1 MKYML
6 RLNWR
11 ENKFQTMKKKNHLI
25 ALSVLIAS
33 LVGCNGG
40 TDSSTTQ
47 PGSNNPTTPTA
58 PSTQQ
63 PEKKT
68 GTVTIGAVEHGS
80 VTADKMTAEVGAD
93 VTFTVTPDENYSV
106 KSFKVNNDEKQLNDS
121 NQVVVKMVEGGLTVS
136 AEFEINSAAVTITQA
151 DHGSISADKSTAKIG
166 ENVTFTVA
174 PEANYVVSSFK
185 VNGADVALDGNNQA
199 VVVMVAGGL
208 NVTAS
213 FELGSGT
220 VTIGTIEHG
229 AVTADKMTAKIGE
242 DVTFKITSETGYDV
256 SFFKVNGSDVD
267 YETKEDSTT
276 GKTYG
281 EAKVKMVSG
290 GLTVTAEFKLGV
302 YPIEWD
308 TPTHGTIAVEG
319 GKTQATY
326 GDEVKFIFTPETGYE
341 IKYLAINE
349 EQVQAIDNT
358 YTTIMGEYGLFVN
371 VQFGLEN
378 ETITVNAGEHGTI
391 EHKNKVDDS
400 QDYLYGDTAVVTV
413 TPNEGFM
420 IETITVDGKA
430 IEVPEDKKGGYSFEQ
445 LVEKDLNISATFTDV
460 HTISEFT
467 DSVINEIKNAQDIK
481 VKLAGDV
488 TLGVTLPLA
497 KGTTEYDLDGHTI
510 TSTLN
515 GMLRDANID
524 TETLKNK
531 SVTLKNGNI
540 VSNYDKGT
548 VNVIDSS
555 YLAALTLDGVT
566 VSNSSISKVNPI
578 TGIYCSSTTETKILN
593 STINIK
599 GSSNLG
605 AYGIGTNN
613 LDGEN
618 KTITIDNTKVTVT
631 SDDFDNTAFLGNTEG
646 IKVVV
651 KNSTFTADRQAV
663 IARTGNW
670 DISGSTFVSTGKWLD
685 AEANVTTNTK
695 YKTTAGSWGS
705 GNEVVSGGL
714 ILGDERTSAYNT
726 PVVATLKDNKF
737 TVAKGDKMSIHSDGT
752 VATTVTMDALT
763 AVEAYG
769 YDHDEDKTTVVTEN
783 NVVKKT
789 LKELNEMTTDD
800 DANLY
805 VTTGLLTKIENAQYG
820 NLYLTDKAT
829 GEELYVYGTYLDNNY
844 SFDGTKFS
852 FDKGAKVITSDYL
865 GKEITVAGTFK
876 NYNGTTKELVNA
888 VVIDSSA
895 EKVAAKVVTE
905 YDAEKGTVT
914 VEEGKLGDKLKVT
927 ATPKEGYKVS
937 SIKVNDQALTVAEDN
952 TAEFTAEL
960 NNKVV
965 VEFVSES
972 APVAKVYNVSFNKDN
987 NKKIVNGYEN
997 NWTNVSD
1004 DITYNVENCNNNG
1017 TAEGQIG
1024 KTEWNYIRIGSKN
1037 NPSVGSIATATPFVE
1052 AIAESAITIDK
1063 VNVTYINSIKLLVST
1078 SKDFTTDTTT
1088 SYDVKVA
1095 KGEQITKITT
1105 PVANAYYKYVID
1117 CKQTNKKIGNG
1128 PIQISKITFTTVAE

>member
-40 TDSSTTQ
+40 NDSSTTQ

-63 PEKKT
+63 PVKKT

-185 VNGADVALDGNNQA
+185 VNDADVALDGNNQA

-220 VTIGTIEHG
+220 VTIGTFEHG

-256 SFFKVNGSDVD
+256 SFFKVNGSAVD
-267 YETKEDSTT
+267 YVTKEDSTT
-276 GKTYG
+276 GKIYG

-302 YPIEWD
+302 YSIEWD
-308 TPTHGTIAVEG
+308 APAHGTIAVEG
-319 GKTQATY
+319 DKKSATY
-326 GDEVKFIFTPETGYE
+326 GEEVKFIFTPDTGYE
-341 IKYLAINE
+341 IKYLTINE
-349 EQVQAIDNT
+349 EQVQQWASDNT
-358 YTTIMGEYGLFVN
+358 YTTTMGEYGLFVT

-488 TLGVTLPLA
+488 TLGVALPLA

-515 GMLRDANID
+515 GMLRDANTD
-524 TETLKNK
+524 TTTFGNK
-531 SVTLKNGNI
+531 SVTLKNGSI

-555 YLAALTLDGVT
+555 YLAAFTLDGVT
-566 VSNSSISKVNPI
+566 VSNSSISTVNPI

-685 AEANVTTNTK
+685 VEANVTTNTK
-695 YKTTAGSWGS
+695 YKTTAGSWKT

-714 ILGDERTSAYNT
+714 IIGDERTTAYNT

-769 YDHDEDKTTVVTEN
+769 YDHDEDETTVVTEN

-805 VTTGLLTKIENAQYG
+805 VTTGVLTKIKAAQFG

-829 GEELYVYGTYLDNNY
+829 GEELYVFGTYLDNNY

-852 FDKGAKVITSDYL
+852 FDKKGAKVITSDYL

-876 NYNGTTKELVNA
+876 DFKGTKELVNA

-895 EKVAAKVVTE
+895 EKIAAKVVTE
-905 YDAEKGTVT
+905 YDAEKGTVI
-914 VEEGKLGDKLKVT
+914 VEEGKLGDKLTVT

-937 SIKVNDQALTVAEDN
+937 SIKVNDQALTVADDN

-972 APVAKVYNVSFNKDN
+972 APVAKVYTVSFVKANCGKGSTDYVSGKAWTN
-987 NKKIVNGYEN
+987 TTDGLTYSIVN
-997 NWTNVSD
+997 
-1004 DITYNVENCNNNG
+1004 CANNG
-1017 TAEGQIG
+1017 SKDWDFIKA
-1024 KTEWNYIRIGSKN
+1024 GSSKKD
-1037 NPSVGSIATATPFVE
+1037 SIATITTDSPFAE
-1052 AIAESAITIDK
+1052 AIAESTIKIDAVK
-1063 VNVTYINSIKLLVST
+1063 PASINSIKLLVST
-1078 SKDFTTDTTT
+1078 SENFTNDTTT
-1088 SYDVKVA
+1088 SYDVNVA
-1095 KGEQITKITT
+1095 EGEQTTKITT
-1105 PVANAYYKYVID
+1105 PVANAYYRYVID
-1117 CKQTNKKIGNG
+1117 CKKASKNG

>member
-1 MKYML
+1 
-6 RLNWR
+6 
-11 ENKFQTMKKKNHLI
+11 MKKKNHLI

-40 TDSSTTQ
+40 NDSSTTQ

-136 AEFEINSAAVTITQA
+136 AEFEINSAVVTITQA

-185 VNGADVALDGNNQA
+185 VNDADVALDGNNQA

-220 VTIGTIEHG
+220 VTIGTMEHG

-242 DVTFKITSETGYDV
+242 DVTFKITSDTGYDV
-256 SFFKVNGSDVD
+256 NFFKVNCISVK
-267 YETKEDSTT
+267 YEAKEDPTT

-290 GLTVTAEFKLGV
+290 GLTVTAEFKLAV
-302 YPIEWD
+302 YTIEWD
-308 TPTHGTIAVEG
+308 TPAHGTIAVEG
-319 GKTQATY
+319 DKASATY
-326 GDEVKFIFTPETGYE
+326 GEEVKFIFTPETGYE
-341 IKYLAINE
+341 IKYLTVNE
-349 EQVQAIDNT
+349 EQVQWANDNT
-358 YTTIMGEYGLFVN
+358 YTTIMGEYGLFVT

-391 EHKNKVDDS
+391 EHKNKVDDT

-430 IEVPEDKKGGYSFEQ
+430 IQVPEDKKGGYSFEQ

-467 DSVINEIKNAQDIK
+467 DSVIDEIKNAQDIK

-488 TLGVTLPLA
+488 TLGVALPLA

-515 GMLRDANID
+515 GMLRDANTD
-524 TETLKNK
+524 TATFGTK
-531 SVTLKNGNI
+531 SVALKNGKI

-555 YLAALTLDGVT
+555 YLAAFTLDGVT
-566 VSNSSISKVNPI
+566 VSNSSISTVNPI

-631 SDDFDNTAFLGNTEG
+631 SDDFDNTGFLGNTEG

-685 AEANVTTNTK
+685 ASEANATTNTK
-695 YKTTAGSWGS
+695 YKTTAGSWKT

-726 PVVATLKDNKF
+726 PVVVTLKDNKF
-737 TVAKGDKMSIHSDGT
+737 TVVKGDKMSIHSDGT

-769 YDHDEDKTTVVTEN
+769 YDHDEDETTVVTEN

-805 VTTGLLTKIENAQYG
+805 VTTGVLTKIKNAQFG

-829 GEELYVYGTYLDNNY
+829 GEELYVFGTYLDNNY

-852 FDKGAKVITSDYL
+852 FDKGAEVITSDYL

-876 NYNGTTKELVNA
+876 NFKGTKELVNA

-895 EKVAAKVVTE
+895 EKIAAKVVTE

-914 VEEGKLGDKLKVT
+914 VEEGKLGDKLTVT

-937 SIKVNDQALTVAEDN
+937 SIKVNDQALTVADDN

-965 VEFVSES
+965 VEFVSDS

-987 NKKIVNGYEN
+987 NKDKVGGYEN
-997 NWTNVSD
+997 EWTNVSD
-1004 DITYNVENCNNNG
+1004 GITYNVKNCNNNNNG
-1017 TAEGQIG
+1017 
-1024 KTEWNYIRIGSKN
+1024 WDFIRIGSKKN
-1037 NPSVGSIATATPFVE
+1037 ASVGSIATASPFVE
-1052 AIAESAITIDK
+1052 AIAESTIKIDA
-1063 VNVTYINSIKLLVST
+1063 VTSTSINSIKLLVST
-1078 SKDFTTDTTT
+1078 SKDFTTGTAT
-1088 SYDVKVA
+1088 YNVNVA
-1095 KGEQITKITT
+1095 EGEQTTKITT
-1105 PVANAYYKYVID
+1105 PVANAYYRYVID
-1117 CKQTNKKIGNG
+1117 CKKASKNG

>member
-1 MKYML
+1 
-6 RLNWR
+6 
-11 ENKFQTMKKKNHLI
+11 MKKKNHLI

-40 TDSSTTQ
+40 NDSSTTQ

-185 VNGADVALDGNNQA
+185 VNDADVALDGNNQA

-220 VTIGTIEHG
+220 VTIGTFEHG

-242 DVTFKITSETGYDV
+242 DVTFKITSDTGYDV
-256 SFFKVNGSDVD
+256 SFFKVNGSAVD
-267 YETKEDSTT
+267 YVTKEDSTT

-308 TPTHGTIAVEG
+308 TPSHGTIAVEG
-319 GKTQATY
+319 DKKSATY
-326 GDEVKFIFTPETGYE
+326 GDDVKFIFTPETGYE
-341 IKYLAINE
+341 IKYLTINE
-349 EQVQAIDNT
+349 EPVQWASDNT
-358 YTTIMGEYGLFVN
+358 YTTTMGEYGLFVT

-391 EHKNKVDDS
+391 EHKNKADDT

-413 TPNEGFM
+413 TPNEGYM

-467 DSVINEIKNAQDIK
+467 DSVIDEIKNAQDIK

-488 TLGVTLPLA
+488 TLGVALPLA

-515 GMLRDANID
+515 GMLRDASTD
-524 TETLKNK
+524 TATFGNK
-531 SVTLKNGNI
+531 SVTLKNGKI
-540 VSNYDKGT
+540 ISNYDKGT

-566 VSNSSISKVNPI
+566 VSNSSISTVNPI

-618 KTITIDNTKVTVT
+618 KTITIENTKVTVT

-685 AEANVTTNTK
+685 AESNVTTNTK
-695 YKTTAGSWGS
+695 YKTTAGSWKT

-737 TVAKGDKMSIHSDGT
+737 IVAKGDKMSIHSDGT

-805 VTTGLLTKIENAQYG
+805 VTTGVLTEIKNAKYG
-820 NLYLTDKAT
+820 DLYLTDKAT
-829 GEELYVYGTYLDNNY
+829 GEELYVHGTYLDNNY

-852 FDKGAKVITSDYL
+852 FDKNGAKVITSDYL
-865 GKEITVAGTFK
+865 GKEITIAGTFQNFK
-876 NYNGTTKELVNA
+876 GTKELVNA

-914 VEEGKLGDKLKVT
+914 VEEGKLGDKLTVT

-937 SIKVNDQALTVAEDN
+937 SIKVNDQALTVADDN

-972 APVAKVYNVSFNKDN
+972 APVAKVYNVLFNKDN
-987 NKKIVNGYEN
+987 NKKGVQGYKN
-997 NWTNVSD
+997 DWTNVSD
-1004 DITYNVENCNNNG
+1004 DITYNVENCNNNNN
-1017 TAEGQIG
+1017 
-1024 KTEWNYIRIGSKN
+1024 EWDFIRIGSKKN
-1037 NPSVGSIATATPFVE
+1037 ASVGSIATASPFVE
-1052 AIAESAITIDK
+1052 AIAESTIKIDA
-1063 VNVTYINSIKLLVST
+1063 VTSTSINSIKLLVST
-1078 SKDFTTDTTT
+1078 SKDFTTGTAT
-1088 SYDVKVA
+1088 YNVNVA
-1095 KGEQITKITT
+1095 EGGQITKITT

-1117 CKQTNKKIGNG
+1117 CKKANNG
-1128 PIQISKITFTTVAE
+1128 SIQISKITFTTVAE

>member
-1 MKYML
+1 
-6 RLNWR
+6 
-11 ENKFQTMKKKNHLI
+11 MKKKNHLI

-47 PGSNNPTTPTA
+47 PGSNNPITPTA

-106 KSFKVNNDEKQLNDS
+106 KSFKVNNDEKKLNDS

-220 VTIGTIEHG
+220 VTIGTFEHG

-256 SFFKVNGSDVD
+256 SFFKVNGSAVD
-267 YETKEDSTT
+267 YVTKEDSTT

-302 YPIEWD
+302 YSIKWD
-308 TPTHGTIAVEG
+308 PTTHGTIAVEG

-326 GDEVKFIFTPETGYE
+326 GEEVKFVFTPETGYE
-341 IKYLAINE
+341 IKYLTVNE
-349 EQVQAIDNT
+349 EPVQWASDNT
-358 YTTIMGEYGLFVN
+358 YTTTMGEYGLFVT

-391 EHKNKVDDS
+391 EHKNKADDT
-400 QDYLYGDTAVVTV
+400 QDYLYGDTSVVTV

-467 DSVINEIKNAQDIK
+467 DSVIDEIKNAQDIK

-515 GMLRDANID
+515 GMLRDANTD
-524 TETLKNK
+524 TKTFGNK
-531 SVTLKNGNI
+531 SVTLKNGSI
-540 VSNYDKGT
+540 ISNYDKGT

-555 YLAALTLDGVT
+555 YLAAFTLDGVT
-566 VSNSSISKVNPI
+566 VSNSSISTVNPI

-685 AEANVTTNTK
+685 SEANVTTNTK
-695 YKTTAGSWGS
+695 YKTAAGSWKS

-783 NVVKKT
+783 NVVKSNIAEVVAKSESE
-789 LKELNEMTTDD
+789 KDD
-800 DANLY
+800 TKLYY
-805 VTTGLLTKIENAQYG
+805 VTGVVKDIYDEIHGNIHLLDKTTGQSMI
-820 NLYLTDKAT
+820 
-829 GEELYVYGTYLDNNY
+829 VYGTYLTNEY
-844 SFDGTKFS
+844 SFDGSKFS
-852 FDKGAKVITSDYL
+852 FKQSDSTPITKEYI
-865 GKEITVAGTFK
+865 GKEITVAGTVGIYGGAGQIANGFVLDAK
-876 NYNGTTKELVNA
+876 ADKYNDDLTV
-888 VVIDSSA
+888 S
-895 EKVAAKVVTE
+895 
-905 YDAEKGTVT
+905 YDNNKGTV
-914 VEEGKLGDKLKVT
+914 VLSKENPQLGDEVT
-927 ATPKEGYKVS
+927 ITVTPKEGYRLSKVTLKTIDDVES
-937 SIKVNDQALTVAEDN
+937 DITSTLK
-952 TAEFTAEL
+952 FTAGL
-960 NNKVV
+960 KDTIT
-965 VEFVSES
+965 VEFVSDS
-972 APVAKVYNVSFNKDN
+972 APVATVHEVVFNGTN
-987 NKKIVNGYEN
+987 NSKKISSYTES
-997 NWTNVSD
+997 WTNTTDGV
-1004 DITYNVENCNNNG
+1004 IYNISNANNNNNQWSYIKTG
-1017 TAEGQIG
+1017 LNCTITTAAPFANAISS
-1024 KTEWNYIRIGSKN
+1024 TTI
-1037 NPSVGSIATATPFVE
+1037 SID
-1052 AIAESAITIDK
+1052 AIAVK
-1063 VNVTYINSIKLLVST
+1063 NVKSIKLYVST
-1078 SKDFTTDTTT
+1078 DSNFSKDVQTFEIEKKTGDIQTT
-1088 SYDVKVA
+1088 
-1095 KGEQITKITT
+1095 ITNPI
-1105 PVANAYYKYVID
+1105 ANAYYKYELISTD
-1117 CKQTNKKIGNG
+1117 KKCIT
-1128 PIQISKITFTTVAE
+1128 ISKLTFTEAVE

>member
-1 MKYML
+1 M
-6 RLNWR
+6 
-11 ENKFQTMKKKNHLI
+11 I
-25 ALSVLIAS
+25 
-33 LVGCNGG
+33 
-40 TDSSTTQ
+40 
-47 PGSNNPTTPTA
+47 
-58 PSTQQ
+58 
-63 PEKKT
+63 
-68 GTVTIGAVEHGS
+68 
-80 VTADKMTAEVGAD
+80 
-93 VTFTVTPDENYSV
+93 
-106 KSFKVNNDEKQLNDS
+106 
-121 NQVVVKMVEGGLTVS
+121 
-136 AEFEINSAAVTITQA
+136 
-151 DHGSISADKSTAKIG
+151 
-166 ENVTFTVA
+166 
-174 PEANYVVSSFK
+174 
-185 VNGADVALDGNNQA
+185 
-199 VVVMVAGGL
+199 
-208 NVTAS
+208 
-213 FELGSGT
+213 
-220 VTIGTIEHG
+220 
-229 AVTADKMTAKIGE
+229 
-242 DVTFKITSETGYDV
+242 
-256 SFFKVNGSDVD
+256 
-267 YETKEDSTT
+267 
-276 GKTYG
+276 TYG
-281 EAKVKMVSG
+281 E
-290 GLTVTAEFKLGV
+290 
-302 YPIEWD
+302 
-308 TPTHGTIAVEG
+308 
-319 GKTQATY
+319 
-326 GDEVKFIFTPETGYE
+326 EVKFIFTPETGYE
-341 IKYLAINE
+341 IKNLTINE
-349 EQVQAIDNT
+349 EPVQWASDNT
-358 YTTIMGEYGLFVN
+358 YTTTMGEYGLFVT

-378 ETITVNAGEHGTI
+378 ETITVNAVEHGTI
-391 EHKNKVDDS
+391 EHKNKADDS

-488 TLGVTLPLA
+488 TLGVVLPLA

-510 TSTLN
+510 TSTLD
-515 GMLRDANID
+515 GMLRDANTDIA
-524 TETLKNK
+524 TFGNK
-531 SVTLKNGNI
+531 SVTLKNGSI

-555 YLAALTLDGVT
+555 YLAAFTLDGVT
-566 VSNSSISKVNPI
+566 VSNSSISTVNPI

-685 AEANVTTNTK
+685 ASEANVTTNTK
-695 YKTTAGSWGS
+695 YKTTAGSWKT

-714 ILGDERTSAYNT
+714 ILGDETTSAYNT

-805 VTTGLLTKIENAQYG
+805 VTTGVLTEIKNAQFG

-829 GEELYVYGTYLDNNY
+829 GEELYVFGTYLDNNY
-844 SFDGTKFS
+844 SFDGTQFS
-852 FDKGAKVITSDYL
+852 FDKGGAEVITSDYL

-876 NYNGTTKELVNA
+876 NFKGTKELVNA
-888 VVIDSSA
+888 VVVDSSA

-914 VEEGKLGDKLKVT
+914 VEEGKLGDKLTVT

-937 SIKVNDQALTVAEDN
+937 SIKANDQALTVAEDN

-972 APVAKVYNVSFNKDN
+972 APVAKVYTVSFVKDN
-987 NKKIVNGYEN
+987 CGKGSTDYYQNKVWKNTTDGLTYSIVN
-997 NWTNVSD
+997 
-1004 DITYNVENCNNNG
+1004 CANNG
-1017 TAEGQIG
+1017 S
-1024 KTEWNYIRIGSKN
+1024 KDWDYIK
-1037 NPSVGSIATATPFVE
+1037 VGSNRQDSIGTITTDKPFAE

-1063 VNVTYINSIKLLVST
+1063 VNVAYINSIKLLVST
-1078 SKDFTTDTTT
+1078 SENFTDDTTT
-1088 SYDVKVA
+1088 PYNVNVA
-1095 KGEQITKITT
+1095 EGEQTTKITA

-1117 CKQTNKKIGNG
+1117 CKQSKKNG
-1128 PIQISKITFTTVAE
+1128 PISISKITFTTVAK

>member
-33 LVGCNGG
+33 LVGCGG
-40 TDSSTTQ
+40 NDSSTTQ
-47 PGSNNPTTPTA
+47 PGSNNSTTPTA

-185 VNGADVALDGNNQA
+185 VNDADVALDGNNQA

-220 VTIGTIEHG
+220 VTIGTMEHG

-242 DVTFKITSETGYDV
+242 DVTFKITSDTGYDV
-256 SFFKVNGSDVD
+256 NFFKVNGSDVR
-267 YETKEDSTT
+267 YEAKEDPTT

-290 GLTVTAEFKLGV
+290 GLTVTAEFKLAV
-302 YPIEWD
+302 YTIEWD

-319 GKTQATY
+319 DKTKATY
-326 GDEVKFIFTPETGYE
+326 GEEVKFIFTPETGYE
-341 IKYLAINE
+341 IKYLTINE
-349 EQVQAIDNT
+349 EQVQWASDNT
-358 YTTIMGEYGLFVN
+358 YTTIMGEYGLFVT

-391 EHKNKVDDS
+391 EHKNKADDT

-430 IEVPEDKKGGYSFEQ
+430 IQVPEDKKGGYSFEQ

-467 DSVINEIKNAQDIK
+467 DSVIDEIKNAQDIK

-488 TLGVTLPLA
+488 TLGVALPLA
-497 KGTTEYDLDGHTI
+497 KGTTEYDLGGHTI

-515 GMLRDANID
+515 GMLRDANTD
-524 TETLKNK
+524 TATFGNK
-531 SVTLKNGNI
+531 SVTLKNGSI
-540 VSNYDKGT
+540 ISNYDKGT

-566 VSNSSISKVNPI
+566 VSNSTISTDNPI

-631 SDDFDNTAFLGNTEG
+631 SDDFDNTGFLGNTEG

-685 AEANVTTNTK
+685 ASEANVTTNTK
-695 YKTTAGSWGS
+695 YKTTAGSWKT

-769 YDHDEDKTTVVTEN
+769 YDHDEDETTVVTEN

-805 VTTGLLTKIENAQYG
+805 VTTGVLTEIKNTQFG

-829 GEELYVYGTYLDNNY
+829 GEELYVFGTYLDNNY

-876 NYNGTTKELVNA
+876 NYNGTKELVNT

-895 EKVAAKVVTE
+895 EKIAAKVVTE

-914 VEEGKLGDKLKVT
+914 VEEGKLGDKLTVT

-937 SIKVNDQALTVAEDN
+937 SIKANDQALTVADDN

-972 APVAKVYNVSFNKDN
+972 APVAKVYTVSFVKAN
-987 NKKIVNGYEN
+987 NEPVNGYNFTWKNTSDNLKFTIANGN
-997 NWTNVSD
+997 NFDGAWDYVRFGTKKGDSTGT
-1004 DITYNVENCNNNG
+1004 IT
-1017 TAEGQIG
+1017 TD
-1024 KTEWNYIRIGSKN
+1024 S
-1037 NPSVGSIATATPFVE
+1037 PFAE

-1063 VNVTYINSIKLLVST
+1063 VTIASIDSIKLFVST
-1078 SKDFTTDTTT
+1078 SADFKTNTT
-1088 SYDVKVA
+1088 SYNVNVA
-1095 KGEQITKITT
+1095 EGKQITKITT
-1105 PVANAYYKYVID
+1105 PVANAYYKYEIK
-1117 CKQTNKKIGNG
+1117 CKKASKNG
-1128 PIQISKITFTTVAE
+1128 IIQISKITFTTVAE

>member
-1 MKYML
+1 
-6 RLNWR
+6 
-11 ENKFQTMKKKNHLI
+11 MKKKNHLI

-63 PEKKT
+63 PVKKT

-185 VNGADVALDGNNQA
+185 VNDADVALDGNNQA

-220 VTIGTIEHG
+220 VTIGTFEHG
-229 AVTADKMTAKIGE
+229 SVTADKMTAKIGE
-242 DVTFKITSETGYDV
+242 DVTFKITSDTGYDV
-256 SFFKVNGSDVD
+256 SFFKVNGSAVD
-267 YETKEDSTT
+267 YVTKEDSTT

-302 YPIEWD
+302 YSIEWD
-308 TPTHGTIAVEG
+308 APSHGTIAVEG
-319 GKTQATY
+319 GKTSATY
-326 GDEVKFIFTPETGYE
+326 GEDVKFIFTPDTGYE
-341 IKYLAINE
+341 IKYLTINDV
-349 EQVQAIDNT
+349 QVQWANDNT
-358 YTTIMGEYGLFVN
+358 YTTTMGEYGLFVT

-467 DSVINEIKNAQDIK
+467 DSVIAEIKNAQDIK

-488 TLGVTLPLA
+488 TLGVALPLA

-515 GMLRDANID
+515 GMLSVAKTDAG
-524 TETLKNK
+524 NK
-531 SVTLKNGNI
+531 SVTLKNGKI

-555 YLAALTLDGVT
+555 YLAAFTLDGVT
-566 VSNSSISKVNPI
+566 VSNSSISTVNPI

-685 AEANVTTNTK
+685 AESNVTTNTK
-695 YKTTAGSWGS
+695 YKTTAGSWRT

-714 ILGDERTSAYNT
+714 ILGDERTDAYNT

-737 TVAKGDKMSIHSDGT
+737 TVVKGDKMSIHSDGT

-800 DANLY
+800 DVNLY
-805 VTTGLLTKIENAQYG
+805 VTTGVLTEIKNAKYG
-820 NLYLTDKAT
+820 DLYLTDKAT
-829 GEELYVYGTYLDNNY
+829 GEELYVHGTYLDNNY

-865 GKEITVAGTFK
+865 GKEITIAGTFQ
-876 NYNGTTKELVNA
+876 NYQGTTKELVNA

-914 VEEGKLGDKLKVT
+914 VEEGKLGDKLTVT
-927 ATPKEGYKVS
+927 ATPKAGYKVS

-972 APVAKVYNVSFNKDN
+972 APVAKVYNVLFNKDN
-987 NKKIVNGYEN
+987 NKEAISGYDKE
-997 NWTNVSD
+997 WTNMSD
-1004 DITYNVENCNNNG
+1004 DITYKVVNCNNNG
-1017 TAEGQIG
+1017 TGGGQTG
-1024 KTEWNYIRIGSKN
+1024 KNPWNYIKIGSKN
-1037 NPSVGSIATATPFVE
+1037 NASVGSITTASPFVE

-1063 VNVTYINSIKLLVST
+1063 VTKASINSIKLLVST
-1078 SKDFTTDTTT
+1078 SADFTTDTTT
-1088 SYDVKVA
+1088 SYDVNVA
-1095 KGEQITKITT
+1095 EGEQTTKITT
-1105 PVANAYYKYVID
+1105 PVANAYYRYVID
-1117 CKQTNKKIGNG
+1117 CKKASKNG

>member
-1 MKYML
+1 
-6 RLNWR
+6 
-11 ENKFQTMKKKNHLI
+11 MKKKNHLI

-47 PGSNNPTTPTA
+47 PGSTNPTTPTA

-166 ENVTFTVA
+166 EKVTFTVA

-199 VVVMVAGGL
+199 VVVMVASGL

-220 VTIGTIEHG
+220 VTIGTFEHG

-256 SFFKVNGSDVD
+256 SFFKVNGSAVD
-267 YETKEDSTT
+267 YVTKEDSTT

-302 YPIEWD
+302 YSIEWD
-308 TPTHGTIAVEG
+308 PTTHGTIAVES

-326 GDEVKFIFTPETGYE
+326 GEEVKFVFTPETGYE
-341 IKYLAINE
+341 IKYLTINE
-349 EQVQAIDNT
+349 EQVQWASDNT
-358 YTTIMGEYGLFVN
+358 YTTTMGEYGLFVT

-391 EHKNKVDDS
+391 EHKNKADDT
-400 QDYLYGDTAVVTV
+400 QDYLYGDTSVVTV

-488 TLGVTLPLA
+488 TLGVVLPLA

-515 GMLRDANID
+515 GMLRDANTDIA
-524 TETLKNK
+524 TFGNK
-531 SVTLKNGNI
+531 SVTLKNGSI
-540 VSNYDKGT
+540 ISNYDKGT

-555 YLAALTLDGVT
+555 YLAAFTLDGVT
-566 VSNSSISKVNPI
+566 VSNSSISTVNPI

-670 DISGSTFVSTGKWLD
+670 DISESTFVSTGKWLD

-695 YKTTAGSWGS
+695 YKTTAGSWKS

-783 NVVKKT
+783 NVVKSNIAEVVAKSESE
-789 LKELNEMTTDD
+789 KDD
-800 DANLY
+800 TKLYY
-805 VTTGLLTKIENAQYG
+805 VTGVVKDIYDEIHGNIHLLDKITGQSMI
-820 NLYLTDKAT
+820 
-829 GEELYVYGTYLDNNY
+829 VYGTYLTNEY
-844 SFDGTKFS
+844 SFDGSKFS
-852 FDKGAKVITSDYL
+852 FKQSDSTPITKEYI
-865 GKEITVAGTFK
+865 GKEITVAGTVGIYGGAGQIANGFVLDAK
-876 NYNGTTKELVNA
+876 ADKYNDDLTVSYDNNKGA
-888 VVIDSSA
+888 VVLSK
-895 EKVAAKVVTE
+895 ENPQ
-905 YDAEKGTVT
+905 
-914 VEEGKLGDKLKVT
+914 LGDEVT
-927 ATPKEGYKVS
+927 ITVTPKEGYRLSKVTLKTIDDVES
-937 SIKVNDQALTVAEDN
+937 DITSTLK
-952 TAEFTAEL
+952 FTAGL
-960 NNKVV
+960 KDTIT
-965 VEFVSES
+965 VEFVSDS
-972 APVAKVYNVSFNKDN
+972 APVATVHEVVFNGTN
-987 NKKIVNGYEN
+987 NSKKIGSYTES
-997 NWTNVSD
+997 WTNTTDGV
-1004 DITYNVENCNNNG
+1004 IYNISNANNNNQWSYIKTG
-1017 TAEGQIG
+1017 LNCTITTAAPFANAISS
-1024 KTEWNYIRIGSKN
+1024 TTI
-1037 NPSVGSIATATPFVE
+1037 SID
-1052 AIAESAITIDK
+1052 AIAVK
-1063 VNVTYINSIKLLVST
+1063 NVKSIKLYVST
-1078 SKDFTTDTTT
+1078 DSNFSKDVQTFEIEKKTGDIQTT
-1088 SYDVKVA
+1088 
-1095 KGEQITKITT
+1095 ITNPI
-1105 PVANAYYKYVID
+1105 ANAYYKYELIS
-1117 CKQTNKKIGNG
+1117 TGKKCIT
-1128 PIQISKITFTTVAE
+1128 ISKLTFTEAVE

>member
-1 MKYML
+1 
-6 RLNWR
+6 
-11 ENKFQTMKKKNHLI
+11 MKKKNHLI

-40 TDSSTTQ
+40 NDSSTTQ

-136 AEFEINSAAVTITQA
+136 AEFEINSAVVTITQA

-185 VNGADVALDGNNQA
+185 VNDADVALDGNNQA

-220 VTIGTIEHG
+220 VTIGTMEHG

-242 DVTFKITSETGYDV
+242 DVTFKITSDTGYDV
-256 SFFKVNGSDVD
+256 NFFKVNGISVK
-267 YETKEDSTT
+267 YEAKEDPTT

-290 GLTVTAEFKLGV
+290 GLTVTAEFKLAV
-302 YPIEWD
+302 YTIEWD
-308 TPTHGTIAVEG
+308 TPAHGTIAVEG
-319 GKTQATY
+319 DKASATY
-326 GDEVKFIFTPETGYE
+326 GEEVKFIFTPETGYE
-341 IKYLAINE
+341 IKYLTVNE
-349 EQVQAIDNT
+349 EQVQWANDNT
-358 YTTIMGEYGLFVN
+358 YTTIMGEYGLFVT

-378 ETITVNAGEHGTI
+378 ETITVNVGEHGTI
-391 EHKNKVDDS
+391 EHKNKVDDT

-497 KGTTEYDLDGHTI
+497 KGTTEYDLGGHTI

-515 GMLRDANID
+515 GMLRDANTD
-524 TETLKNK
+524 TATFGNK
-531 SVTLKNGNI
+531 SVTLKNGKI
-540 VSNYDKGT
+540 ISNYDKGT

-555 YLAALTLDGVT
+555 YLAAFTLDGVT
-566 VSNSSISKVNPI
+566 VSNSSISTVNPI

-631 SDDFDNTAFLGNTEG
+631 SDDFDNTGFLGNTEG

-685 AEANVTTNTK
+685 ASEANVTTNTK
-695 YKTTAGSWGS
+695 YKTTAGSWKT

-737 TVAKGDKMSIHSDGT
+737 TVVKGDKMSIHSDGT

-769 YDHDEDKTTVVTEN
+769 YDHDEDETTVVTEN

-805 VTTGLLTKIENAQYG
+805 VTTGVLTKIKNAQFG

-829 GEELYVYGTYLDNNY
+829 GEELYVFGTYLDNNY

-852 FDKGAKVITSDYL
+852 FDKGAEVITSDYL

-876 NYNGTTKELVNA
+876 NFKGTKELVNA

-895 EKVAAKVVTE
+895 EKIAAKVVTE

-914 VEEGKLGDKLKVT
+914 VEEGKLGDKLTVT

-937 SIKVNDQALTVAEDN
+937 SIKVNDQALTVADDN

-965 VEFVSES
+965 VEFVSDS
-972 APVAKVYNVSFNKDN
+972 APVAKVYTVSFVKAN
-987 NKKIVNGYEN
+987 NEAVNGYNFTWKNTSDNLKFTIANGN
-997 NWTNVSD
+997 N
-1004 DITYNVENCNNNG
+1004 YQG
-1017 TAEGQIG
+1017 TWDYV
-1024 KTEWNYIRIGSKN
+1024 KFGSKKVA
-1037 NPSVGSIATATPFVE
+1037 SKGTITTDSPFAE

-1063 VNVTYINSIKLLVST
+1063 VNDASINSIKLLVST
-1078 SKDFTTDTTT
+1078 SANFTTDTTT
-1088 SYDVKVA
+1088 SYDVNVA
-1095 KGEQITKITT
+1095 KGEQTTKIKT
-1105 PVANAYYKYVID
+1105 PVANAYYRYVID
-1117 CKQTNKKIGNG
+1117 CKKASNG
-1128 PIQISKITFTTVAE
+1128 SIQISKITFTTVAE

>member
-1 MKYML
+1 MEYML
-6 RLNWR
+6 KLNWR

-40 TDSSTTQ
+40 NDSSTTQ

-80 VTADKMTAEVGAD
+80 VIADKMTAEVGAD

-166 ENVTFTVA
+166 EEVTFTVA

-185 VNGADVALDGNNQA
+185 VNDADVALDGNNQA
-199 VVVMVAGGL
+199 VVVMVASGL

-242 DVTFKITSETGYDV
+242 DVTFKITSDTGYDV
-256 SFFKVNGSDVD
+256 SSFKVNGSDVE
-267 YETKEDSTT
+267 YVTKEDSTT
-276 GKTYG
+276 GKTYW

-302 YPIEWD
+302 YSIDWD
-308 TPTHGTIAVEG
+308 APSHGTIAVEG

-326 GDEVKFIFTPETGYE
+326 GEDVKFIFTPETGYE
-341 IKYLAINE
+341 IKSLTINE
-349 EQVQAIDNT
+349 EQVQWANDNT
-358 YTTIMGEYGLFVN
+358 YTTTMGEYGLFVN

-400 QDYLYGDTAVVTV
+400 QDYKYGDTAVVTV

-467 DSVINEIKNAQDIK
+467 DSVIAEIKNAQDIK

-488 TLGVTLPLA
+488 TLGVVLPLA

-515 GMLRDANID
+515 GMLRDANTDIA
-524 TETLKNK
+524 TFGNK
-531 SVTLKNGNI
+531 SVILKNGSI
-540 VSNYDKGT
+540 ISNYDKGT

-555 YLAALTLDGVT
+555 YLAAFTLDGVT
-566 VSNSSISKVNPI
+566 VSNSSISTVNPI

-631 SDDFDNTAFLGNTEG
+631 SDDFDNTGFLGNTEG

-651 KNSTFTADRQAV
+651 KNSIFTADRQAV

-670 DISGSTFVSTGKWLD
+670 DISESTFVSTGKWLN
-685 AEANVTTNTK
+685 ASEANVTTNTK
-695 YKTTAGSWGS
+695 YKTTAGSWRS

-714 ILGDERTSAYNT
+714 ILGDETTSAYNT

-769 YDHDEDKTTVVTEN
+769 YDHDEDKTTVVNEN

-805 VTTGLLTKIENAQYG
+805 VTTGVLTEIKNAQFG

-829 GEELYVYGTYLDNNY
+829 GEELYVYRTYLDNNY
-844 SFDGTKFS
+844 SFDGTEFL

-876 NYNGTTKELVNA
+876 NYNGTKELVNA

-914 VEEGKLGDKLKVT
+914 VEEGKVGDKLTVT

-937 SIKVNDQALTVAEDN
+937 SIKVNDQALTVADDN

-972 APVAKVYNVSFNKDN
+972 APVAKVYTVSFVKAN
-987 NKKIVNGYEN
+987 NEAVNDYVSTWKN
-997 NWTNVSD
+997 TSD
-1004 DITYNVENCNNNG
+1004 DLKFTIANGNNFDGAWDYVRFGTQKGDSTGTIT
-1017 TAEGQIG
+1017 TD
-1024 KTEWNYIRIGSKN
+1024 S
-1037 NPSVGSIATATPFVE
+1037 PFAE

-1063 VNVTYINSIKLLVST
+1063 VTIASIDSIKLFIST
-1078 SKDFTTDTTT
+1078 SADFKTNTT
-1088 SYDVKVA
+1088 SYNVNVA
-1095 KGEQITKITT
+1095 EGKQITKITT
-1105 PVANAYYKYVID
+1105 PVANAYYKYEIK
-1117 CKQTNKKIGNG
+1117 CKKASKNG
-1128 PIQISKITFTTVAE
+1128 IIQISKITFTTVAE

>member
-1 MKYML
+1 ML

-40 TDSSTTQ
+40 NDSSTTQ

-136 AEFEINSAAVTITQA
+136 AEFEINSAAVIITQA

-185 VNGADVALDGNNQA
+185 VNDADVALDGNNQA

-220 VTIGTIEHG
+220 VTIGTMEHG

-242 DVTFKITSETGYDV
+242 DVTFKITSETGYEV
-256 SFFKVNGSDVD
+256 NFFKVNGSDVR
-267 YETKEDSTT
+267 YETKEDPTT

-290 GLTVTAEFKLGV
+290 GLTVTAEFKLAV
-302 YPIEWD
+302 YTIEWD

-319 GKTQATY
+319 DKKSATY
-326 GDEVKFIFTPETGYE
+326 GEEVKFIFTPETGYE
-341 IKYLAINE
+341 IKYLTINE
-349 EQVQAIDNT
+349 EQVQWANDNT
-358 YTTIMGEYGLFVN
+358 YTTIMGEYGLFVT

-391 EHKNKVDDS
+391 EHKNKADDT

-420 IETITVDGKA
+420 IETITVDGKT
-430 IEVPEDKKGGYSFEQ
+430 IQVPEDKKGGYSFEQ

-467 DSVINEIKNAQDIK
+467 DSVIDEIKNAQDIK

-488 TLGVTLPLA
+488 TLGVALPLA

-515 GMLRDANID
+515 GMLRDANTD
-524 TETLKNK
+524 TATFGNK
-531 SVTLKNGNI
+531 SVTLKNGKI
-540 VSNYDKGT
+540 ISNYDKGT

-555 YLAALTLDGVT
+555 YLAAFTLDGVT
-566 VSNSSISKVNPI
+566 VSNSSISTVNPI

-631 SDDFDNTAFLGNTEG
+631 SDDFDNTGFLGNTEG

-685 AEANVTTNTK
+685 ASEANVTTNTK
-695 YKTTAGSWGS
+695 YKTTAGSWKT

-769 YDHDEDKTTVVTEN
+769 YDHDEDETTVVTEN
-783 NVVKKT
+783 NVVKSNIAEVVAKSE
-789 LKELNEMTTDD
+789 KDD
-800 DANLY
+800 TKLYY
-805 VTTGLLTKIENAQYG
+805 VTGVVKDIYDETHGNIHLLDKTTGQSMI
-820 NLYLTDKAT
+820 
-829 GEELYVYGTYLDNNY
+829 VYGTYLTNEY
-844 SFDGTKFS
+844 SFDGSKFS
-852 FDKGAKVITSDYL
+852 FKQSDSTPITKEYI
-865 GKEITVAGTFK
+865 GKEITVAGTLGFHGGAGQIVNGFVLDAK
-876 NYNGTTKELVNA
+876 ADKYNDDLTV
-888 VVIDSSA
+888 S
-895 EKVAAKVVTE
+895 
-905 YDAEKGTVT
+905 YDNSKGTV
-914 VEEGKLGDKLKVT
+914 VLSKENPQLGDEVTIT
-927 ATPKEGYKVS
+927 ATPKEGYRLSKVTLKTIDDVES
-937 SIKVNDQALTVAEDN
+937 DITSTLK
-952 TAEFTAEL
+952 FTAGL
-960 NNKVV
+960 KDTIT
-965 VEFVSES
+965 VEFVSDS
-972 APVAKVYNVSFNKDN
+972 TPVATVHEVVFNGEN
-987 NKKIVNGYEN
+987 NNEPVGAYDKTWTNTTNGIKYVIVNG
-997 NWTNVSD
+997 
-1004 DITYNVENCNNNG
+1004 NNNTNKWDYIKFG
-1017 TAEGQIG
+1017 RKKVASIG
-1024 KTEWNYIRIGSKN
+1024 NIHTLSPFA
-1037 NPSVGSIATATPFVE
+1037 NPIASST
-1052 AIAESAITIDK
+1052 ITIDSITAAK
-1063 VNVTYINSIKLLVST
+1063 VNSIKFYIST
-1078 SKDFTTDTTT
+1078 NEDFSNAEVHNLAIKTGVIETT
-1088 SYDVKVA
+1088 V
-1095 KGEQITKITT
+1095 TT
-1105 PVANAYYKYVID
+1105 PVANAYYKYEFD
-1117 CKQTNKKIGNG
+1117 CQSGSGNG
-1128 PIQISKITFTTVAE
+1128 FVQISKVTFTEKV

>member
-40 TDSSTTQ
+40 NDSSTTQ

-63 PEKKT
+63 PVKKT

-151 DHGSISADKSTAKIG
+151 EHGSISADKSTAKIG

-174 PEANYVVSSFK
+174 PETNYVVSSFK
-185 VNGADVALDGNNQA
+185 VNDADVALDGNNQA

-220 VTIGTIEHG
+220 VTIGTFEHG
-229 AVTADKMTAKIGE
+229 SVTADKMTAKIGE
-242 DVTFKITSETGYDV
+242 DVTFKITSDTGYDV
-256 SFFKVNGSDVD
+256 SFFKVNGSAVD
-267 YETKEDSTT
+267 YVTKEDSTT

-302 YPIEWD
+302 YSIKWD
-308 TPTHGTIAVEG
+308 APSHGTIAVEG
-319 GKTQATY
+319 DKTQATY
-326 GDEVKFIFTPETGYE
+326 GEDVKFIFTPDTGYE
-341 IKYLAINE
+341 IKYLTIND
-349 EQVQAIDNT
+349 EQVQASDNT
-358 YTTIMGEYGLFVN
+358 YTTTMGEYGLFVT

-391 EHKNKVDDS
+391 EHKNKADDT

-467 DSVINEIKNAQDIK
+467 DSVIAEIKNAQDIK

-515 GMLRDANID
+515 GMLRDASTD
-524 TETLKNK
+524 TATFGNK
-531 SVTLKNGNI
+531 SVTLKNGSI
-540 VSNYDKGT
+540 ISNYDKGT

-555 YLAALTLDGVT
+555 YLAAFTLDGVT
-566 VSNSSISKVNPI
+566 VSNSSISTDNPI
-578 TGIYCSSTTETKILN
+578 TGIYCSSTTETKIFN

-695 YKTTAGSWGS
+695 YKTTAGSWKS

-805 VTTGLLTKIENAQYG
+805 VTTGVLTEIKAAQFG

-829 GEELYVYGTYLDNNY
+829 GEELYVFGTYLDNTY
-844 SFDGTKFS
+844 SFDGTQFS
-852 FDKGAKVITSDYL
+852 FDQKGAEVITSDYL

-876 NYNGTTKELVNA
+876 NFKGTKELVNA

-905 YDAEKGTVT
+905 YDAEKGIVT
-914 VEEGKLGDKLKVT
+914 VEEGKLGDKLTVT

-937 SIKVNDQALTVAEDN
+937 SIKVNDQALTVADDN

-972 APVAKVYNVSFNKDN
+972 APVAKVYNVSFNKEN
-987 NKKIVNGYEN
+987 NKKGVGGYEN
-997 NWTNVSD
+997 EWTNVSD
-1004 DITYNVENCNNNG
+1004 GITYNVKNCNNNNNG
-1017 TAEGQIG
+1017 
-1024 KTEWNYIRIGSKN
+1024 WDFIRIGSKKKAY
-1037 NPSVGSIATATPFVE
+1037 VGSITTASAFTE

-1078 SKDFTTDTTT
+1078 SVDFKTVTA

-1095 KGEQITKITT
+1095 SGKQTTKITT
-1105 PVANAYYKYVID
+1105 PVANAYYKYEID
-1117 CKQTNKKIGNG
+1117 CKQAKDNG

>member
-1 MKYML
+1 
-6 RLNWR
+6 
-11 ENKFQTMKKKNHLI
+11 MKKKNHLI

-40 TDSSTTQ
+40 NDSSTTQ

-185 VNGADVALDGNNQA
+185 VNDAYVALDGNNKA

-242 DVTFKITSETGYDV
+242 DVTFKITSDTGYDV
-256 SFFKVNGSDVD
+256 SSFKVNGSDAD
-267 YETKEDSTT
+267 YVTKEDSTT
-276 GKTYG
+276 GKTYW

-290 GLTVTAEFKLGV
+290 GLTVTAEFKLAV
-302 YPIEWD
+302 YSIEWD

-326 GDEVKFIFTPETGYE
+326 GEEVKFIFTPETGYE
-341 IKYLAINE
+341 IKYLTINE
-349 EQVQAIDNT
+349 EQVQASDNT
-358 YTTIMGEYGLFVN
+358 YTTTMGEYGLFVT

-400 QDYLYGDTAVVTV
+400 QDYKYGDTAVVTV
-413 TPNEGFM
+413 TPNEGYM

-515 GMLRDANID
+515 GMLRDANTD
-524 TETLKNK
+524 TKTFGNK
-531 SVTLKNGNI
+531 SVTLKNGSI
-540 VSNYDKGT
+540 ISNYDKGT

-555 YLAALTLDGVT
+555 YLAAFTLDGVT
-566 VSNSSISKVNPI
+566 VSNSSISTVNPI

-685 AEANVTTNTK
+685 ASEANVTTNTK
-695 YKTTAGSWGS
+695 YKTTAGSWKA

-714 ILGDERTSAYNT
+714 ILGDETTSAYNT

-805 VTTGLLTKIENAQYG
+805 VTTGVLTKIENAQFG

-844 SFDGTKFS
+844 SFDGTEFL

-865 GKEITVAGTFK
+865 GKEITIAGTFK
-876 NYNGTTKELVNA
+876 NYNGTKELVNA

-914 VEEGKLGDKLKVT
+914 VEEGKVGDKLTVT

-937 SIKVNDQALTVAEDN
+937 SIKVNDQALTVADDN

-972 APVAKVYNVSFNKDN
+972 APVVKVYTVSFVKDN
-987 NKKIVNGYEN
+987 NEAVNDYVSTWKNTSDNLKFTIANGN
-997 NWTNVSD
+997 NFK
-1004 DITYNVENCNNNG
+1004 G
-1017 TAEGQIG
+1017 T
-1024 KTEWNYIRIGSKN
+1024 WDYVRFGSKKGD
-1037 NPSVGSIATATPFVE
+1037 STGTITTDSPFAE
-1052 AIAESAITIDK
+1052 AIAESTIKIDA
-1063 VNVTYINSIKLLVST
+1063 VTLESINSIKLLVST
-1078 SKDFTTDTTT
+1078 SENFTDDTTT
-1088 SYDVKVA
+1088 SYDVNVA
-1095 KGEQITKITT
+1095 KGEQTTKIKT
-1105 PVANAYYKYVID
+1105 PVANAYYRYVID
-1117 CKQTNKKIGNG
+1117 CKKSKNG
-1128 PIQISKITFTTVAE
+1128 IIQISKITFTTVAE

>member
-1 MKYML
+1 
-6 RLNWR
+6 
-11 ENKFQTMKKKNHLI
+11 MKKKNHLI

-47 PGSNNPTTPTA
+47 PGSNNPITPTA

-63 PEKKT
+63 PVKKT

-185 VNGADVALDGNNQA
+185 VNDADVALDGNNQA

-220 VTIGTIEHG
+220 VTIGTFEHG

-267 YETKEDSTT
+267 YVTKEDSTT

-302 YPIEWD
+302 YSIEWD
-308 TPTHGTIAVEG
+308 APAHGTIAVEG
-319 GKTQATY
+319 DKTQATY
-326 GDEVKFIFTPETGYE
+326 GDDVKFIFTPDTGYE
-341 IKYLAINE
+341 IKYLTIND
-349 EQVQAIDNT
+349 EQVQWASDNT
-358 YTTIMGEYGLFVN
+358 YTTIMGEYGLFVT

-391 EHKNKVDDS
+391 EHKNKADDT

-413 TPNEGFM
+413 TPSEGYM

-467 DSVINEIKNAQDIK
+467 DFVIAEIKNAQDIK

-488 TLGVTLPLA
+488 TLGVALPLA

-515 GMLRDANID
+515 GMLSVAKTDAG
-524 TETLKNK
+524 NK
-531 SVTLKNGNI
+531 SVTLKNGSI

-555 YLAALTLDGVT
+555 YLAAFTLDGVT
-566 VSNSSISKVNPI
+566 VSNSSISTVNPI

-618 KTITIDNTKVTVT
+618 KTITIENTKVTVT

-695 YKTTAGSWGS
+695 YKTTAGSWRT

-737 TVAKGDKMSIHSDGT
+737 IVAKGDKMSIHSDGT

-769 YDHDEDKTTVVTEN
+769 YDHDEDETTVVTEN

-805 VTTGLLTKIENAQYG
+805 VTTGVLTEIKNTQFG

-829 GEELYVYGTYLDNNY
+829 GEELYVHGTYLDNNY
-844 SFDGTKFS
+844 SFDGTQFS

-876 NYNGTTKELVNA
+876 NYNGTKELVNA

-914 VEEGKLGDKLKVT
+914 VEEGKLGDKLTVT

-972 APVAKVYNVSFNKDN
+972 APVAKVYTVSFVKANCGKGSTDYYQNKVWKNTTDGLTYS
-987 NKKIVNGYEN
+987 IVN
-997 NWTNVSD
+997 
-1004 DITYNVENCNNNG
+1004 CANNG
-1017 TAEGQIG
+1017 S
-1024 KTEWNYIRIGSKN
+1024 KDWDYIK
-1037 NPSVGSIATATPFVE
+1037 VGSNRQDSIGTITTDKPFAE
-1052 AIAESAITIDK
+1052 DIAESTIAIDSVI
-1063 VNVTYINSIKLLVST
+1063 NEYINSIKLLVST
-1078 SKDFTTDTTT
+1078 SADFTPETTA
-1088 SYDVKVA
+1088 SYDVTVA
-1095 KGEQITKITT
+1095 KGEQTTKIKT
-1105 PVANAYYKYVID
+1105 PVANAYYRYVID
-1117 CKQTNKKIGNG
+1117 CKKAKKNG
-1128 PIQISKITFTTVAE
+1128 PISISKITFTTVAK

>member
-1 MKYML
+1 
-6 RLNWR
+6 
-11 ENKFQTMKKKNHLI
+11 MKKKNHLI

-40 TDSSTTQ
+40 NDSSTTQ

-58 PSTQQ
+58 PSTQK

-185 VNGADVALDGNNQA
+185 VNGADVALDGNNKA

-213 FELGSGT
+213 FELGSET
-220 VTIGTIEHG
+220 VTIGTFEHG

-256 SFFKVNGSDVD
+256 SFFKVNGSAVD
-267 YETKEDSTT
+267 YVTKEDSTT

-302 YPIEWD
+302 YSIEWD
-308 TPTHGTIAVEG
+308 TPAHGTIAVEG

-341 IKYLAINE
+341 IKYLTINE
-349 EQVQAIDNT
+349 EQVQWANDNT

-391 EHKNKVDDS
+391 EHKNKADNS
-400 QDYLYGDTAVVTV
+400 QNYLYGNTAVVTV
-413 TPNEGFM
+413 TPNEGYM

-467 DSVINEIKNAQDIK
+467 DSVIAEIKNAQDIK

-515 GMLRDANID
+515 GMLRDASTD
-524 TETLKNK
+524 TKTLGNK
-531 SVTLKNGNI
+531 SVTLKNGSI

-555 YLAALTLDGVT
+555 YLAAFTLDGVT
-566 VSNSSISKVNPI
+566 VSNNSISTVNPI

-618 KTITIDNTKVTVT
+618 KTITIENTKVTVT
-631 SDDFDNTAFLGNTEG
+631 SDDFDNTGFLGNTEG

-670 DISGSTFVSTGKWLD
+670 DISGSTFVSTGKWLN
-685 AEANVTTNTK
+685 ASEANVTTNTK
-695 YKTTAGSWGS
+695 YKTTAGSWKA

-844 SFDGTKFS
+844 SFDGTNFS

-876 NYNGTTKELVNA
+876 NYNGTKELVNT

-914 VEEGKLGDKLKVT
+914 VEEGKVGDKLTVT

-972 APVAKVYNVSFNKDN
+972 APVAKVYTVSFVKDN
-987 NKKIVNGYEN
+987 CQSSTDYVSNKAWTNTTDGLTYSIVN
-997 NWTNVSD
+997 
-1004 DITYNVENCNNNG
+1004 CANNNKG
-1017 TAEGQIG
+1017 WDFIKA
-1024 KTEWNYIRIGSKN
+1024 GSKKKD
-1037 NPSVGSIATATPFVE
+1037 SIGTITTDSPFAE

-1088 SYDVKVA
+1088 SYNVNIA
-1095 KGEQITKITT
+1095 EGEQTTKIKT
-1105 PVANAYYKYVID
+1105 PVANAYYRYVID
-1117 CKQTNKKIGNG
+1117 CKKASSNG
-1128 PIQISKITFTTVAE
+1128 PIQISKITFITVAE

>member
-1 MKYML
+1 
-6 RLNWR
+6 
-11 ENKFQTMKKKNHLI
+11 MKKKNHLI

-40 TDSSTTQ
+40 NDSSTTQ

-185 VNGADVALDGNNQA
+185 VNDADVALDGNNQA

-220 VTIGTIEHG
+220 VTIGTMEHG

-242 DVTFKITSETGYDV
+242 DVTFKITSDTGYDV
-256 SFFKVNGSDVD
+256 NFFKVNGISVK
-267 YETKEDSTT
+267 YEAKEDPTT

-290 GLTVTAEFKLGV
+290 GLTVTAEFKLAV
-302 YPIEWD
+302 YTIEWD
-308 TPTHGTIAVEG
+308 TPAHGTIAVEG
-319 GKTQATY
+319 DKKSATY
-326 GDEVKFIFTPETGYE
+326 GEEVKFIFTPETGYE
-341 IKYLAINE
+341 IKYLTVNE
-349 EQVQAIDNT
+349 EQVQWANDNT
-358 YTTIMGEYGLFVN
+358 YTTIMGEYGLFVT

-391 EHKNKVDDS
+391 EHKNKADDT

-430 IEVPEDKKGGYSFEQ
+430 IQVPEDKKGGYSFEQ

-467 DSVINEIKNAQDIK
+467 DSVIDEIKNAQDIK

-488 TLGVTLPLA
+488 TLGVALPLA
-497 KGTTEYDLDGHTI
+497 KGTTEYDLDGYTI

-515 GMLRDANID
+515 GMLRDANTD
-524 TETLKNK
+524 TATFGTK
-531 SVTLKNGNI
+531 SVALKNGKI

-555 YLAALTLDGVT
+555 YLAAFTLDGVT
-566 VSNSSISKVNPI
+566 VSNSSISTVNPI

-631 SDDFDNTAFLGNTEG
+631 SDDFDNTGFLGNTEG

-685 AEANVTTNTK
+685 ASEANVTTNTK
-695 YKTTAGSWGS
+695 YKTTAGSWKT

-769 YDHDEDKTTVVTEN
+769 YDHDEDETTVVTEN

-805 VTTGLLTKIENAQYG
+805 VTTGVLTKIKNAQFG

-829 GEELYVYGTYLDNNY
+829 GEELYVFGTYLDNNY

-852 FDKGAKVITSDYL
+852 FDKGAEVITSDYL

-876 NYNGTTKELVNA
+876 NFKGTKELVNA

-895 EKVAAKVVTE
+895 EKIAAKVVTE

-914 VEEGKLGDKLKVT
+914 VEEGKLGDKLTVT

-965 VEFVSES
+965 VEFVSDS
-972 APVAKVYNVSFNKDN
+972 APVAKVYTVSFVKANCESSTDYVSNKAWKNTTDGLTYSIVNCANN
-987 NKKIVNGYEN
+987 NKQWDFIK
-997 NWTNVSD
+997 
-1004 DITYNVENCNNNG
+1004 
-1017 TAEGQIG
+1017 A
-1024 KTEWNYIRIGSKN
+1024 GSKKQA
-1037 NPSVGSIATATPFVE
+1037 SIGTITTDSPFAE
-1052 AIAESAITIDK
+1052 AIAESAITIDS
-1063 VNVTYINSIKLLVST
+1063 VNDAYINSITLLVST
-1078 SKDFTTDTTT
+1078 SDKFTADTTT
-1088 SYDVKVA
+1088 SYDVNVA
-1095 KGEQITKITT
+1095 KGEQTTKITT

-1117 CKQTNKKIGNG
+1117 CKQSKNNG
-1128 PIQISKITFTTVAE
+1128 PIAISKITFTTVAE

>member
-1 MKYML
+1 
-6 RLNWR
+6 
-11 ENKFQTMKKKNHLI
+11 MKKKNHLI

-40 TDSSTTQ
+40 NDSSTTQ

-185 VNGADVALDGNNQA
+185 VNDADVALDGNNQA

-242 DVTFKITSETGYDV
+242 DVTFKITSDTGYDV
-256 SFFKVNGSDVD
+256 SSFKVNGSDVD
-267 YETKEDSTT
+267 YVTKEDSTT
-276 GKTYG
+276 GKTYW

-302 YPIEWD
+302 YSIEWD
-308 TPTHGTIAVEG
+308 PTTHGTIAVEG
-319 GKTQATY
+319 GKTSATY
-326 GDEVKFIFTPETGYE
+326 GEDVKFIFTPETGYE
-341 IKYLAINE
+341 IKSLTINE
-349 EQVQAIDNT
+349 DPVQWANDNT
-358 YTTIMGEYGLFVN
+358 YTTTMGEYGLFVN

-391 EHKNKVDDS
+391 EHKNKADDS
-400 QDYLYGDTAVVTV
+400 QNYKYGDTAVVTV
-413 TPNEGFM
+413 TPNEGYM

-515 GMLRDANID
+515 GMLRDANTDIA
-524 TETLKNK
+524 TFGNK
-531 SVTLKNGNI
+531 SVTLKNGSI
-540 VSNYDKGT
+540 ISNYDKGT

-555 YLAALTLDGVT
+555 YLAAFTLDGVT
-566 VSNSSISKVNPI
+566 VSNSSISKDNPI

-618 KTITIDNTKVTVT
+618 KTITIDNTKVIVT
-631 SDDFDNTAFLGNTEG
+631 SDDFDNTGFLGNTEG

-685 AEANVTTNTK
+685 ASEANVTTNTK
-695 YKTTAGSWGS
+695 YKTTAGSWKA

-737 TVAKGDKMSIHSDGT
+737 IVAKGDKMSIHSDGT

-783 NVVKKT
+783 NVVKSNIAEVVAKSE
-789 LKELNEMTTDD
+789 KDD
-800 DANLY
+800 TKLYY
-805 VTTGLLTKIENAQYG
+805 VTGVVKDIYDETHGNIHLLDKTTGQSMI
-820 NLYLTDKAT
+820 
-829 GEELYVYGTYLDNNY
+829 VYGTYLTNEY
-844 SFDGTKFS
+844 SFDGSKFLFKQSDSTPITKEY
-852 FDKGAKVITSDYL
+852 I
-865 GKEITVAGTFK
+865 GKEITVAGTLGFHGGAGQIVNGFVLDAK
-876 NYNGTTKELVNA
+876 ADKYNDDLTV
-888 VVIDSSA
+888 S
-895 EKVAAKVVTE
+895 
-905 YDAEKGTVT
+905 YDNSKGTV
-914 VEEGKLGDKLKVT
+914 VLSKENPQLGDEVTIT
-927 ATPKEGYKVS
+927 ATPKEGYRLSKVTLKTIDDVES
-937 SIKVNDQALTVAEDN
+937 DITSTLK
-952 TAEFTAEL
+952 FTAGL
-960 NNKVV
+960 KDTIT
-965 VEFVSES
+965 VEFVSDS
-972 APVAKVYNVSFNKDN
+972 TPVATVHEVVFNGEN
-987 NKKIVNGYEN
+987 NNESVGAYDKTWTNTTNEIKYVIVNG
-997 NWTNVSD
+997 
-1004 DITYNVENCNNNG
+1004 NNN
-1017 TAEGQIG
+1017 TN
-1024 KTEWNYIRIGSKN
+1024 KWDYIKFGRKKVA
-1037 NPSVGSIATATPFVE
+1037 SVGKIYTQSPFANPIAS
-1052 AIAESAITIDK
+1052 SAITIDSINAAK
-1063 VNVTYINSIKLLVST
+1063 VNSIKFYIST
-1078 SKDFTTDTTT
+1078 NADFSNAEVHNLAIKTGVIETT
-1088 SYDVKVA
+1088 V
-1095 KGEQITKITT
+1095 TT
-1105 PVANAYYKYVID
+1105 PVANAYYKYEFD
-1117 CKQTNKKIGNG
+1117 CQSGSDNG
-1128 PIQISKITFTTVAE
+1128 FVQISKVTFTEKV

>member
-1 MKYML
+1 
-6 RLNWR
+6 
-11 ENKFQTMKKKNHLI
+11 MKKKNHLI

-40 TDSSTTQ
+40 NDSSTTQ

-63 PEKKT
+63 PVKKT

-185 VNGADVALDGNNQA
+185 VNDADVALDGNNQA

-220 VTIGTIEHG
+220 VTIGTMEHG

-242 DVTFKITSETGYDV
+242 DVTFKITSDTGYDV
-256 SFFKVNGSDVD
+256 SFFKVNGSDVS
-267 YETKEDSTT
+267 YVTKEDPTT

-302 YPIEWD
+302 YSIEWD

-326 GDEVKFIFTPETGYE
+326 GDEVKFIFTPDTGYE
-341 IKYLAINE
+341 IKYLTINE
-349 EQVQAIDNT
+349 EQVQWASDNT
-358 YTTIMGEYGLFVN
+358 YTTIMGEYGLFVT

-391 EHKNKVDDS
+391 EHKNKADDT

-413 TPNEGFM
+413 TPNEGYM

-467 DSVINEIKNAQDIK
+467 DSVIDEIKNAQDIK

-488 TLGVTLPLA
+488 TLGVALPLA
-497 KGTTEYDLDGHTI
+497 KGTTEYDLGGHTI

-515 GMLRDANID
+515 GMLRDANTD
-524 TETLKNK
+524 TATFGNK
-531 SVTLKNGNI
+531 SVTLKNGKI
-540 VSNYDKGT
+540 ISNSDKGT

-555 YLAALTLDGVT
+555 YLAAFILDGVT
-566 VSNSSISKVNPI
+566 VSNSSISTDNPI

-618 KTITIDNTKVTVT
+618 KTITIDNTKVIVT
-631 SDDFDNTAFLGNTEG
+631 SDDFDNTGFLGNTEG

-685 AEANVTTNTK
+685 ASEANVTTNTK
-695 YKTTAGSWGS
+695 YKTTAGSWKT

-769 YDHDEDKTTVVTEN
+769 YDHDEDETTVVTEN

-805 VTTGLLTKIENAQYG
+805 VTTGVLTEIKNAQYG

-829 GEELYVYGTYLDNNY
+829 GEELYVFGTYLDNNY

-876 NYNGTTKELVNA
+876 NYNGTEELVNA

-914 VEEGKLGDKLKVT
+914 VEEGKLGDKLTVT
-927 ATPKEGYKVS
+927 ATPKEGYKAS
-937 SIKVNDQALTVAEDN
+937 SIKVNDQALTVADDN

-972 APVAKVYNVSFNKDN
+972 APVAKVYNVLFNKDN
-987 NKKIVNGYEN
+987 NKKIVKGYEN

-1004 DITYNVENCNNNG
+1004 GITYNVENCNNNG
-1017 TAEGQIG
+1017 TAEGKIG
-1024 KTEWNYIRIGSKN
+1024 QPEWNYIRIGSNKK
-1037 NPSVGSIATATPFVE
+1037 PSIGSIATASPFAE
-1052 AIAESAITIDK
+1052 AIAESTITIDK
-1063 VNVTYINSIKLLVST
+1063 VTIASINSIKLLVST

-1088 SYDVKVA
+1088 SYDVNVA
-1095 KGEQITKITT
+1095 EGEQITKITT
-1105 PVANAYYKYVID
+1105 PVANAYYRYVID
-1117 CKQTNKKIGNG
+1117 CKKASKNG
-1128 PIQISKITFTTVAE
+1128 PIQISKITFTTVAK

>member
-1 MKYML
+1 
-6 RLNWR
+6 
-11 ENKFQTMKKKNHLI
+11 MKKKNHLFNC
-25 ALSVLIAS
+25 LSVLIAS

-47 PGSNNPTTPTA
+47 PGSTNPTTPTA

-185 VNGADVALDGNNQA
+185 VNGADVALDGNNKA

-256 SFFKVNGSDVD
+256 SFFKVNGSAVD
-267 YETKEDSTT
+267 YVTKEDSTT

-302 YPIEWD
+302 YSIEWD
-308 TPTHGTIAVEG
+308 TTTHGTIAVES

-326 GDEVKFIFTPETGYE
+326 GEEVKFVFTPETGYE
-341 IKYLAINE
+341 IKYLTINE
-349 EQVQAIDNT
+349 EPVQWASDNT
-358 YTTIMGEYGLFVN
+358 YTTTMGEYGLFVT

-391 EHKNKVDDS
+391 EHKNKADDT
-400 QDYLYGDTAVVTV
+400 QDYLYGDTSVVTV

-488 TLGVTLPLA
+488 TLGVVLPLA
-497 KGTTEYDLDGHTI
+497 KGTTEYDLNGHTI

-515 GMLRDANID
+515 GMLSVAKTDAG
-524 TETLKNK
+524 NK
-531 SVTLKNGNI
+531 SVTLKNGSI
-540 VSNYDKGT
+540 ISNYDKGT

-555 YLAALTLDGVT
+555 NLAAFTLDGVT
-566 VSNSSISKVNPI
+566 VSNSSISTVNPI

-593 STINIK
+593 SIINIK

-605 AYGIGTNN
+605 TYGIGTNN

-685 AEANVTTNTK
+685 SEANVTTNTK
-695 YKTTAGSWGS
+695 YKTAAGSWKS

-714 ILGDERTSAYNT
+714 ILGDESTSAYNT

-783 NVVKKT
+783 NAVKSNIAEVVAKSEKDDTKLYYVTGVVKDIYDETHGNIHLLDK
-789 LKELNEMTTDD
+789 
-800 DANLY
+800 
-805 VTTGLLTKIENAQYG
+805 TTGQSMI
-820 NLYLTDKAT
+820 
-829 GEELYVYGTYLDNNY
+829 VYGTYLTNEY
-844 SFDGTKFS
+844 SFDGSKFS
-852 FDKGAKVITSDYL
+852 FKQSDSTPITKEYI
-865 GKEITVAGTFK
+865 GKEITVAGTLGFYGGAGQIVNGFVLDAK
-876 NYNGTTKELVNA
+876 ADKYNDDLTV
-888 VVIDSSA
+888 S
-895 EKVAAKVVTE
+895 
-905 YDAEKGTVT
+905 YDNNKGTV
-914 VEEGKLGDKLKVT
+914 VLSKENPQLGDEVTIT
-927 ATPKEGYKVS
+927 ATPKEGYRLSKVTLKTIDDVES
-937 SIKVNDQALTVAEDN
+937 DITSTLK
-952 TAEFTAEL
+952 FTAGL
-960 NNKVV
+960 KDTIT
-965 VEFVSES
+965 VEFVSDS
-972 APVAKVYNVSFNKDN
+972 APVATVHEVVFNGEN
-987 NKKIVNGYEN
+987 NNEPVGAYDKTWTNTTNGIKYVIVNG
-997 NWTNVSD
+997 
-1004 DITYNVENCNNNG
+1004 NNNTNKWDYIKFG
-1017 TAEGQIG
+1017 RKKVASIG
-1024 KTEWNYIRIGSKN
+1024 NIHTLSPFA
-1037 NPSVGSIATATPFVE
+1037 NPIASST
-1052 AIAESAITIDK
+1052 ITIDSITAAK
-1063 VNVTYINSIKLLVST
+1063 VNSIKFYIST
-1078 SKDFTTDTTT
+1078 NEDFSNAEVHNLAIKTGVIETT
-1088 SYDVKVA
+1088 V
-1095 KGEQITKITT
+1095 TT
-1105 PVANAYYKYVID
+1105 PVANAYYKYEFD
-1117 CKQTNKKIGNG
+1117 CQSGSGNG
-1128 PIQISKITFTTVAE
+1128 FVQISKVTFTEKV

>member
-1 MKYML
+1 
-6 RLNWR
+6 
-11 ENKFQTMKKKNHLI
+11 MKKKNHLI

-40 TDSSTTQ
+40 NDSSTTQ

-185 VNGADVALDGNNQA
+185 VNDADVALDGNNQA

-242 DVTFKITSETGYDV
+242 DVTFKITSDTGYDV
-256 SFFKVNGSDVD
+256 SSFKVNGSDVD
-267 YETKEDSTT
+267 YATKEDSTT
-276 GKTYG
+276 GKTYW

-290 GLTVTAEFKLGV
+290 GLTVTAEFKLAV
-302 YPIEWD
+302 YSIEWD

-326 GDEVKFIFTPETGYE
+326 GEEVKFIFTPETGYE
-341 IKYLAINE
+341 IKYLTINE
-349 EQVQAIDNT
+349 EPVQWASDNT
-358 YTTIMGEYGLFVN
+358 YTTTMGEYGLFVT

-391 EHKNKVDDS
+391 EHKNKADDS

-420 IETITVDGKA
+420 IETIKVDGKA

-445 LVEKDLNISATFTDV
+445 IIVEKDLNISATFTDV

-515 GMLRDANID
+515 GMLRDANTD
-524 TETLKNK
+524 TATFGNK

-540 VSNYDKGT
+540 ISNYDKGT

-555 YLAALTLDGVT
+555 YLAAFTLDGVT
-566 VSNSSISKVNPI
+566 VSNSSISTVNPI

-631 SDDFDNTAFLGNTEG
+631 SDDFDNTGFLGNTEG

-670 DISGSTFVSTGKWLD
+670 DISGSTFVSTGKWLN
-685 AEANVTTNTK
+685 ASEANVTTNTK
-695 YKTTAGSWGS
+695 YKTTAGSWEA

-714 ILGDERTSAYNT
+714 ILGDETTTAYNT

-805 VTTGLLTKIENAQYG
+805 VTTGVLTKIENAQYG

-844 SFDGTKFS
+844 SFDGTNFS

-876 NYNGTTKELVNA
+876 NYNGTKELVNA

-914 VEEGKLGDKLKVT
+914 VEEGKVGDKLTVT

-972 APVAKVYNVSFNKDN
+972 APVAKVYTVSFVKDN
-987 NKKIVNGYEN
+987 CESSTDYVSNKAWKNTTDGLTYSIVN
-997 NWTNVSD
+997 
-1004 DITYNVENCNNNG
+1004 CANNNKG
-1017 TAEGQIG
+1017 WDFIKA
-1024 KTEWNYIRIGSKN
+1024 GSKKKD
-1037 NPSVGSIATATPFVE
+1037 SIATITTDSPFTE
-1052 AIAESAITIDK
+1052 AIAESAITIDN
-1063 VNVTYINSIKLLVST
+1063 VNNKFINSIKLLVST
-1078 SKDFTTDTTT
+1078 SADFTTDTTT
-1088 SYDVKVA
+1088 SYDVNVA
-1095 KGEQITKITT
+1095 KGEQTTKIKT
-1105 PVANAYYKYVID
+1105 PVANAYYRYVID
-1117 CKQTNKKIGNG
+1117 CKKTSNNSNG
-1128 PIQISKITFTTVAE
+1128 PIAISKITFTTVAE

>member
-185 VNGADVALDGNNQA
+185 VNDADVALDGNNQA

-220 VTIGTIEHG
+220 VTIGTFEHG
-229 AVTADKMTAKIGE
+229 TITADKMTAKIGE
-242 DVTFKITSETGYDV
+242 DVTFKITSDTGYDV
-256 SFFKVNGSDVD
+256 SFFKVNGSAVD
-267 YETKEDSTT
+267 YVTKEDSTT

-302 YPIEWD
+302 YSIEWD
-308 TPTHGTIAVEG
+308 APTHGTIAVEG

-326 GDEVKFIFTPETGYE
+326 GDEVKFIFTPDTGYE
-341 IKYLAINE
+341 IKYLTINE
-349 EQVQAIDNT
+349 EQVQWASDNT
-358 YTTIMGEYGLFVN
+358 YTTIMGEYGLFVT

-488 TLGVTLPLA
+488 TLGVALPLA

-515 GMLRDANID
+515 GMLSVAKTDAG
-524 TETLKNK
+524 NK
-531 SVTLKNGNI
+531 SVTLKNGKI

-555 YLAALTLDGVT
+555 YLAAFTLDGVT
-566 VSNSSISKVNPI
+566 VSNSSISTDNPI

-695 YKTTAGSWGS
+695 YKTTAGSWRS

-714 ILGDERTSAYNT
+714 ILGDERTDAYNT

-737 TVAKGDKMSIHSDGT
+737 TVVKGDKMSIHSDGT

-783 NVVKKT
+783 NVVKSNIAEVVAKSA
-789 LKELNEMTTDD
+789 KDD
-800 DANLY
+800 TKLYY
-805 VTTGLLTKIENAQYG
+805 VTGVVKDIYDEAHGNIHLLDKTTGQSMI
-820 NLYLTDKAT
+820 
-829 GEELYVYGTYLDNNY
+829 VYGTYLTNEY

-852 FDKGAKVITSDYL
+852 FQQSDSTPITKEYI
-865 GKEITVAGTFK
+865 GKEITVAGTLGLYGGAGQIANGFVLDAK
-876 NYNGTTKELVNA
+876 ADKYNDDLTV
-888 VVIDSSA
+888 S
-895 EKVAAKVVTE
+895 
-905 YDAEKGTVT
+905 YDNNKGTV
-914 VEEGKLGDKLKVT
+914 VLSKENPQLGDEVTIT
-927 ATPKEGYKVS
+927 ATPKEGYRLSKVTLKTIDDVES
-937 SIKVNDQALTVAEDN
+937 DITSTLK
-952 TAEFTAEL
+952 FTAGL
-960 NNKVV
+960 KDTIT
-965 VEFVSES
+965 VEFVSDS
-972 APVAKVYNVSFNKDN
+972 APVATVHEVVFNSKN
-987 NKKIVNGYEN
+987 NSKGNSSYTDS
-997 NWTNVSD
+997 WTNTTDGV
-1004 DITYNVENCNNNG
+1004 TYNISNANNNNNG
-1017 TAEGQIG
+1017 WSYIKTGKNCTITTAAPFANAISS
-1024 KTEWNYIRIGSKN
+1024 TTI
-1037 NPSVGSIATATPFVE
+1037 SID
-1052 AIAESAITIDK
+1052 AITVK
-1063 VNVTYINSIKLLVST
+1063 NVTSIKLYVST
-1078 SKDFTTDTTT
+1078 DSTFTKDVQTFEIEKKKGDIQTT
-1088 SYDVKVA
+1088 
-1095 KGEQITKITT
+1095 ITNPI
-1105 PVANAYYKYVID
+1105 ANAYYKYELKSTSTKSITIT
-1117 CKQTNKKIGNG
+1117 KL
-1128 PIQISKITFTTVAE
+1128 TFTEAVE

>member
-1 MKYML
+1 
-6 RLNWR
+6 
-11 ENKFQTMKKKNHLI
+11 MKKKNHLI

-40 TDSSTTQ
+40 NDSSTTQ

-121 NQVVVKMVEGGLTVS
+121 NQVVVKMVEGGLTVF

-185 VNGADVALDGNNQA
+185 VNDADVALDGNNQA

-229 AVTADKMTAKIGE
+229 SVTADKMTAKIGE
-242 DVTFKITSETGYDV
+242 DVTFKITSDTGYDV
-256 SFFKVNGSDVD
+256 SSFKVNGSDVD
-267 YETKEDSTT
+267 YVTKEDSTT
-276 GKTYG
+276 GKIYW

-308 TPTHGTIAVEG
+308 TPAHGTIAVEG

-349 EQVQAIDNT
+349 EQVQASDNT
-358 YTTIMGEYGLFVN
+358 YTTTMGEYGLFVT

-391 EHKNKVDDS
+391 EHKNKADNS

-488 TLGVTLPLA
+488 TLGVVLPLA

-515 GMLRDANID
+515 GMLRDANTDIA
-524 TETLKNK
+524 TFGNK
-531 SVTLKNGNI
+531 SVTLKNGSI
-540 VSNYDKGT
+540 ISNYDKGT

-555 YLAALTLDGVT
+555 YLAAFTLDGVT
-566 VSNSSISKVNPI
+566 VSNSSISTVNPI

-631 SDDFDNTAFLGNTEG
+631 SDDFDNTGFLGNTEG

-695 YKTTAGSWGS
+695 YKTTAGSWKA

-769 YDHDEDKTTVVTEN
+769 YDHDEDKTTVFTEN

-805 VTTGLLTKIENAQYG
+805 VTTGVLTEIKNAQFG

-829 GEELYVYGTYLDNNY
+829 GEELYVHGTYLDNNY
-844 SFDGTKFS
+844 SFDGTQFS
-852 FDKGAKVITSDYL
+852 FDKGGAEVITSDYL
-865 GKEITVAGTFK
+865 GKEITVAGTFQNFK
-876 NYNGTTKELVNA
+876 GTKELVNA

-914 VEEGKLGDKLKVT
+914 VEEGKLGDKLTVT

-937 SIKVNDQALTVAEDN
+937 SIKVNDQALTVADDN

-972 APVAKVYNVSFNKDN
+972 APVAKVYTVSFVKANCGKGSTDYYQNKVWKNTTDGLTYS
-987 NKKIVNGYEN
+987 IVN
-997 NWTNVSD
+997 
-1004 DITYNVENCNNNG
+1004 CANNG
-1017 TAEGQIG
+1017 S
-1024 KTEWNYIRIGSKN
+1024 KDWDYIK
-1037 NPSVGSIATATPFVE
+1037 VGSNRQDSIGTITTDKPFAE
-1052 AIAESAITIDK
+1052 DIAESTIAIDSVI
-1063 VNVTYINSIKLLVST
+1063 NEYINSIKLLVST
-1078 SKDFTTDTTT
+1078 SADFTTDTTT
-1088 SYDVKVA
+1088 SYNVNVA
-1095 KGEQITKITT
+1095 KGEQTTKIKT
-1105 PVANAYYKYVID
+1105 PVANAYYRYVID
-1117 CKQTNKKIGNG
+1117 CKKAKKNG
-1128 PIQISKITFTTVAE
+1128 PISISKITFTTVAK

>member
-40 TDSSTTQ
+40 NDSSTTQ

-63 PEKKT
+63 PVKKT

-185 VNGADVALDGNNQA
+185 VNDADVALDGNNQV

-229 AVTADKMTAKIGE
+229 TVTADKMTAKIGE
-242 DVTFKITSETGYDV
+242 DVTFKITSDTGYDV
-256 SFFKVNGSDVD
+256 NFFKVNGSDVD
-267 YETKEDSTT
+267 YVNKEDPTT

-302 YPIEWD
+302 YSIEWD

-319 GKTQATY
+319 DKKSATY
-326 GDEVKFIFTPETGYE
+326 GEEVKFIFTPETGYE
-341 IKYLAINE
+341 IKYLTINE
-349 EQVQAIDNT
+349 EQVQWASDNT
-358 YTTIMGEYGLFVN
+358 YTTIMGEYGLFVT

-391 EHKNKVDDS
+391 EHKNKADDS

-413 TPNEGFM
+413 TPNEGYM

-467 DSVINEIKNAQDIK
+467 DSVIDEIKNAQDIK
-481 VKLAGDV
+481 VKIAGDV
-488 TLGVTLPLA
+488 TLGVALPLA

-515 GMLRDANID
+515 GMLRDANTD
-524 TETLKNK
+524 TATFGNK
-531 SVTLKNGNI
+531 SVTLKNGKI
-540 VSNYDKGT
+540 ISNYDKGT

-555 YLAALTLDGVT
+555 YLAAFTLDGVT
-566 VSNSSISKVNPI
+566 VSNSSISTDNPI

-631 SDDFDNTAFLGNTEG
+631 SDDFDNTGFLGNTEG

-685 AEANVTTNTK
+685 ASEANVTTNTK
-695 YKTTAGSWGS
+695 YKTTAGSWKT

-769 YDHDEDKTTVVTEN
+769 YDHDEDETTVVTEN

-805 VTTGLLTKIENAQYG
+805 VTTGVLTEIKNAQFG

-829 GEELYVYGTYLDNNY
+829 GEELYVFGTYLDNNY

-876 NYNGTTKELVNA
+876 NYNGTKELVNA
-888 VVIDSSA
+888 VVLDSSV

-914 VEEGKLGDKLKVT
+914 VEEGKLGDKLTVT

-937 SIKVNDQALTVAEDN
+937 SIKVNDQALTVADDN

-972 APVAKVYNVSFNKDN
+972 APVAKVYTVSFVKDNCQSSTDYVSGKAWTNTTDGLTYSIVNCAN
-987 NKKIVNGYEN
+987 NKKQWDFIK
-997 NWTNVSD
+997 
-1004 DITYNVENCNNNG
+1004 
-1017 TAEGQIG
+1017 A
-1024 KTEWNYIRIGSKN
+1024 GSKN
-1037 NPSVGSIATATPFVE
+1037 KDSIGTITTDSPFAE
-1052 AIAESAITIDK
+1052 AIAESTIKIDA
-1063 VNVTYINSIKLLVST
+1063 VTPTSINSIKLLVST
-1078 SKDFTTDTTT
+1078 SADFTTDTTT
-1088 SYDVKVA
+1088 SYDVNVA
-1095 KGEQITKITT
+1095 KGEQTTKITT
-1105 PVANAYYKYVID
+1105 PVANAYYRYVID
-1117 CKQTNKKIGNG
+1117 CKKASKNG
-1128 PIQISKITFTTVAE
+1128 PIQISKITFTTVAK

>member
-1 MKYML
+1 MF
-6 RLNWR
+6 RLYWR
-11 ENKFQTMKKKNHLI
+11 EYKFQTMKKKNHLI

-40 TDSSTTQ
+40 NDSSTTQ

-185 VNGADVALDGNNQA
+185 VNDVDVALDGNNQA

-220 VTIGTIEHG
+220 VTIGTMEHG

-242 DVTFKITSETGYDV
+242 DVTFKITSETGYEV
-256 SFFKVNGSDVD
+256 NFFKVNGISVK
-267 YETKEDSTT
+267 YEAKEDPTT

-290 GLTVTAEFKLGV
+290 GLTVTAEFKLAV
-302 YPIEWD
+302 YTIEWD
-308 TPTHGTIAVEG
+308 TPAHGTIAVEG
-319 GKTQATY
+319 DKASATY
-326 GDEVKFIFTPETGYE
+326 GEEVKFIFTPETGYE
-341 IKYLAINE
+341 IKYLTINE
-349 EQVQAIDNT
+349 EQVQWASDNT
-358 YTTIMGEYGLFVN
+358 YTTIMGEYGLFVT

-391 EHKNKVDDS
+391 EHKNKADDT

-420 IETITVDGKA
+420 IETITVDGKT
-430 IEVPEDKKGGYSFEQ
+430 IQVPEDKKGGYSFEQ

-488 TLGVTLPLA
+488 TLGVALPLA
-497 KGTTEYDLDGHTI
+497 KGTTEYDLGGHTI

-515 GMLRDANID
+515 GMLRDANTD
-524 TETLKNK
+524 TATFGNK
-531 SVTLKNGNI
+531 SVTLKNGKI
-540 VSNYDKGT
+540 ISNYDKGT

-555 YLAALTLDGVT
+555 YLAAFTLDGVT
-566 VSNSSISKVNPI
+566 VSNSSISTVNPI

-631 SDDFDNTAFLGNTEG
+631 SDDFDNTGFLGNTEG

-685 AEANVTTNTK
+685 ASEANVTTNTK
-695 YKTTAGSWGS
+695 YKTTAGSWKT

-783 NVVKKT
+783 NVVKSNIAEVVAKSE
-789 LKELNEMTTDD
+789 KDD
-800 DANLY
+800 TKLYY
-805 VTTGLLTKIENAQYG
+805 VTGVVKDIYDETHGNIHLLDKTTGQSMI
-820 NLYLTDKAT
+820 
-829 GEELYVYGTYLDNNY
+829 VYGTYLTNEY
-844 SFDGTKFS
+844 SFDGSKFS
-852 FDKGAKVITSDYL
+852 FKQSDSTPITKEYI
-865 GKEITVAGTFK
+865 GKEITVAGTLGFHGGAGQIVNGFVLDAK
-876 NYNGTTKELVNA
+876 ADKYNDDLTV
-888 VVIDSSA
+888 S
-895 EKVAAKVVTE
+895 
-905 YDAEKGTVT
+905 YDNSKGTV
-914 VEEGKLGDKLKVT
+914 VLSKENPQLGDEVTIT
-927 ATPKEGYKVS
+927 ATPKEGYRLSKVTLKTIDDVES
-937 SIKVNDQALTVAEDN
+937 DITSTLK
-952 TAEFTAEL
+952 FTAGL
-960 NNKVV
+960 KDTIT
-965 VEFVSES
+965 VEFVSDS
-972 APVAKVYNVSFNKDN
+972 TPVATVHEVVFNGEN
-987 NKKIVNGYEN
+987 NNEPVGAYDKTWTNTTNGIKYVIVNG
-997 NWTNVSD
+997 
-1004 DITYNVENCNNNG
+1004 NNNTNKWDYIKFG
-1017 TAEGQIG
+1017 RKKVASIG
-1024 KTEWNYIRIGSKN
+1024 NIHTLSPFA
-1037 NPSVGSIATATPFVE
+1037 NPIASST
-1052 AIAESAITIDK
+1052 ITIDSITAAK
-1063 VNVTYINSIKLLVST
+1063 VNSIKFYIST
-1078 SKDFTTDTTT
+1078 NEDFSNAEVHNLAIKTGVIETT
-1088 SYDVKVA
+1088 V
-1095 KGEQITKITT
+1095 TT
-1105 PVANAYYKYVID
+1105 PVANAYYKYEFD
-1117 CKQTNKKIGNG
+1117 CQSGSGNG
-1128 PIQISKITFTTVAE
+1128 FVQISKVTFTEKV

>member
-1 MKYML
+1 
-6 RLNWR
+6 
-11 ENKFQTMKKKNHLI
+11 MKKKNHLI

-40 TDSSTTQ
+40 NDSSTTQ

-185 VNGADVALDGNNQA
+185 VNDADVALDGNNQA

-242 DVTFKITSETGYDV
+242 DVTFKITSDTGYDV
-256 SFFKVNGSDVD
+256 SSFKVNGSDVD
-267 YETKEDSTT
+267 YATKEDSTT
-276 GKTYG
+276 GKTYW

-290 GLTVTAEFKLGV
+290 GLTVTAEFKLAV
-302 YPIEWD
+302 YSIEWD

-326 GDEVKFIFTPETGYE
+326 GEEVKFIFTPETGYE
-341 IKYLAINE
+341 IKYLTINE
-349 EQVQAIDNT
+349 EPVQWASDNT
-358 YTTIMGEYGLFVN
+358 YTTTMGEYGLFVT

-391 EHKNKVDDS
+391 EHKNKADDS

-420 IETITVDGKA
+420 IETIKVDGKA

-445 LVEKDLNISATFTDV
+445 IIVEKDLNISATFTDV

-515 GMLRDANID
+515 GMLRDANTD
-524 TETLKNK
+524 TATFGNK

-540 VSNYDKGT
+540 ISNYDKGT

-555 YLAALTLDGVT
+555 YLAAFTLDGVT
-566 VSNSSISKVNPI
+566 VSNSSISTVNPI

-631 SDDFDNTAFLGNTEG
+631 SDDFDNTGFLGNTEG

-670 DISGSTFVSTGKWLD
+670 DISGSTFVSTGKWLN
-685 AEANVTTNTK
+685 ASEANVTTNTK
-695 YKTTAGSWGS
+695 YKTTAGSWEA

-714 ILGDERTSAYNT
+714 ILGDETTTAYNT

-805 VTTGLLTKIENAQYG
+805 VTTGVLTKIENAQYG

-844 SFDGTKFS
+844 SFDGTNFS

-876 NYNGTTKELVNA
+876 NYNGTKELVNA

-914 VEEGKLGDKLKVT
+914 VEEGKVGDKLTVT

-972 APVAKVYNVSFNKDN
+972 APVAKVYTVSFVKDN
-987 NKKIVNGYEN
+987 CESSTDYVSNKAWKNTTDGLTYSIVN
-997 NWTNVSD
+997 
-1004 DITYNVENCNNNG
+1004 CANNNKG
-1017 TAEGQIG
+1017 WDFIKA
-1024 KTEWNYIRIGSKN
+1024 GSKKKD
-1037 NPSVGSIATATPFVE
+1037 SIATITTDSPFTE
-1052 AIAESAITIDK
+1052 AIAESAITIDN
-1063 VNVTYINSIKLLVST
+1063 VNNKFINSIKLLVST
-1078 SKDFTTDTTT
+1078 SADFTTDTTT
-1088 SYDVKVA
+1088 SYDVNVA
-1095 KGEQITKITT
+1095 KGEQTTKIKT
-1105 PVANAYYKYVID
+1105 PVHNAYYRYVID
-1117 CKQTNKKIGNG
+1117 CKKASSNSNG
-1128 PIQISKITFTTVAE
+1128 PIAISKITFTTVAE

>member
-1 MKYML
+1 
-6 RLNWR
+6 
-11 ENKFQTMKKKNHLI
+11 MKKKNHLI

-47 PGSNNPTTPTA
+47 PGSTNPTTPTA

-220 VTIGTIEHG
+220 VTIGTFEHG

-256 SFFKVNGSDVD
+256 SFFKVNGSAVD
-267 YETKEDSTT
+267 YVTKEDSIT

-302 YPIEWD
+302 YSIEWD
-308 TPTHGTIAVEG
+308 APAHGTIAVES

-326 GDEVKFIFTPETGYE
+326 GEEVKFVFTPETGYE
-341 IKYLAINE
+341 IKYLTINE
-349 EQVQAIDNT
+349 EPVQWASDNT
-358 YTTIMGEYGLFVN
+358 YTTTMGEYGLFVT

-391 EHKNKVDDS
+391 EHKNKADDT
-400 QDYLYGDTAVVTV
+400 QDYLYGDTSVVTV

-467 DSVINEIKNAQDIK
+467 DSVIDEIKNAQDIK

-515 GMLRDANID
+515 GMFRDANTDIA
-524 TETLKNK
+524 TFGNK
-531 SVTLKNGNI
+531 SVTLKNGSI
-540 VSNYDKGT
+540 ISNYDKGT

-555 YLAALTLDGVT
+555 YLAAFTLDGVT
-566 VSNSSISKVNPI
+566 VSNSSISTVNPI

-685 AEANVTTNTK
+685 SEANVTTNTK
-695 YKTTAGSWGS
+695 YKTAAGSWKS

-783 NVVKKT
+783 NVVKSNIAEVVAKSE
-789 LKELNEMTTDD
+789 KDD
-800 DANLY
+800 TKLYY
-805 VTTGLLTKIENAQYG
+805 VTGVVKDIYDETHGNIHLLDKTTGQSMI
-820 NLYLTDKAT
+820 
-829 GEELYVYGTYLDNNY
+829 VYGTYLTNEY
-844 SFDGTKFS
+844 SFDGSKFS
-852 FDKGAKVITSDYL
+852 FKQSDSTPITKEYI
-865 GKEITVAGTFK
+865 GKEITVAGTLGFHGGAGQIANGFVLDAK
-876 NYNGTTKELVNA
+876 ADKYNDDLTV
-888 VVIDSSA
+888 S
-895 EKVAAKVVTE
+895 
-905 YDAEKGTVT
+905 YDNNKGTV
-914 VEEGKLGDKLKVT
+914 VLSKENPQLGDEVTIT
-927 ATPKEGYKVS
+927 ATPKEGYRLSKVTLKTIDDVES
-937 SIKVNDQALTVAEDN
+937 DITSTLK
-952 TAEFTAEL
+952 FTAGL
-960 NNKVV
+960 KDTIT
-965 VEFVSES
+965 VEFVSDS
-972 APVAKVYNVSFNKDN
+972 TPVATVHEVVFNGEN
-987 NKKIVNGYEN
+987 NNEPVGAYDKTWTNTTNGIKYVIVNG
-997 NWTNVSD
+997 
-1004 DITYNVENCNNNG
+1004 NNNTNKWDYIKFG
-1017 TAEGQIG
+1017 RKKVASIG
-1024 KTEWNYIRIGSKN
+1024 NIHTLS
-1037 NPSVGSIATATPFVE
+1037 PFVNP
-1052 AIAESAITIDK
+1052 IASSTITIDSIIAAK
-1063 VNVTYINSIKLLVST
+1063 VNSIKFYIST
-1078 SKDFTTDTTT
+1078 NDNFSDATVYNLAIKAGVIETT
-1088 SYDVKVA
+1088 V
-1095 KGEQITKITT
+1095 TT
-1105 PVANAYYKYVID
+1105 PVANAYYKYEFD
-1117 CKQTNKKIGNG
+1117 CQSGSGNG
-1128 PIQISKITFTTVAE
+1128 FVQISKVTFTEKV

>member
-40 TDSSTTQ
+40 NDSSTTQ

-63 PEKKT
+63 PVKKT

-185 VNGADVALDGNNQA
+185 VNDADVALDGNNQA

-220 VTIGTIEHG
+220 VTIGTFEHG

-276 GKTYG
+276 GKTYW

-308 TPTHGTIAVEG
+308 TPSHGTIAVEG
-319 GKTQATY
+319 DKTQATY
-326 GDEVKFIFTPETGYE
+326 GDDVKFIFTPDTGYE
-341 IKYLAINE
+341 IKYLTINE
-349 EQVQAIDNT
+349 EPVQWASDNT
-358 YTTIMGEYGLFVN
+358 YTTTMGEYGLFVT

-391 EHKNKVDDS
+391 EHKNKADDS

-467 DSVINEIKNAQDIK
+467 DSVIAEIKNAQDIK

-488 TLGVTLPLA
+488 TLGVALPLA

-515 GMLRDANID
+515 GMLRDANTD
-524 TETLKNK
+524 TTTFGNK

-540 VSNYDKGT
+540 ISNYDKGT

-555 YLAALTLDGVT
+555 YLAAFTLDGVT
-566 VSNSSISKVNPI
+566 VSNSSISTVNPI

-695 YKTTAGSWGS
+695 YKTTAGSWKT

-737 TVAKGDKMSIHSDGT
+737 IVAKGDKMSIHSDGT

-769 YDHDEDKTTVVTEN
+769 YDHDEDETTVVTEN

-805 VTTGLLTKIENAQYG
+805 VTTGVLTEIKNTQFG

-829 GEELYVYGTYLDNNY
+829 GEELYVFCTYLDNNY

-852 FDKGAKVITSDYL
+852 FDKNGAKVITSDYL
-865 GKEITVAGTFK
+865 GKEITIAGTFQNFK
-876 NYNGTTKELVNA
+876 GTKELVNA

-914 VEEGKLGDKLKVT
+914 VEEGKLGDKLTVT

-937 SIKVNDQALTVAEDN
+937 SIKVNDQALTVADDN

-972 APVAKVYNVSFNKDN
+972 APVAKVYTVSFVKANCGKGSTDYVSGKAWTN
-987 NKKIVNGYEN
+987 TTDGLTYSIVN
-997 NWTNVSD
+997 
-1004 DITYNVENCNNNG
+1004 CANNG
-1017 TAEGQIG
+1017 S
-1024 KTEWNYIRIGSKN
+1024 KDWDYIKVGSKN
-1037 NPSVGSIATATPFVE
+1037 KDSIGTITTDKPFAE
-1052 AIAESAITIDK
+1052 AIAESTIKIDA
-1063 VNVTYINSIKLLVST
+1063 VTPTSINSIKLLVST
-1078 SKDFTTDTTT
+1078 SADFTPETTA
-1088 SYDVKVA
+1088 SYDVTVA
-1095 KGEQITKITT
+1095 KGEQTTKIKT
-1105 PVANAYYKYVID
+1105 PVANAYYRYVID
-1117 CKQTNKKIGNG
+1117 CKKAKNNG
-1128 PIQISKITFTTVAE
+1128 PISISKITFTTVAE

>member
-1 MKYML
+1 
-6 RLNWR
+6 
-11 ENKFQTMKKKNHLI
+11 MKKKNHLI

-40 TDSSTTQ
+40 NDSSTTQ

-68 GTVTIGAVEHGS
+68 GTVTIGAIEHGS

-185 VNGADVALDGNNQA
+185 VNDADVALDGNNQA

-220 VTIGTIEHG
+220 VTIGTMEHG

-242 DVTFKITSETGYDV
+242 DVTFKITSETGYEV
-256 SFFKVNGSDVD
+256 NFFKVNGSDVR
-267 YETKEDSTT
+267 YETKEDPTT

-290 GLTVTAEFKLGV
+290 GLTVTAEFKLAV
-302 YPIEWD
+302 YTIEWD

-319 GKTQATY
+319 DKKSATY
-326 GDEVKFIFTPETGYE
+326 GEEVKFIFTPETGYE
-341 IKYLAINE
+341 IKYLTINE
-349 EQVQAIDNT
+349 EQVQWANDNT
-358 YTTIMGEYGLFVN
+358 YTTIMGEYGLFVT

-391 EHKNKVDDS
+391 EHKNKADDT

-420 IETITVDGKA
+420 IETITVDGKT
-430 IEVPEDKKGGYSFEQ
+430 IQVPEDKKGGYSFEQ
-445 LVEKDLNISATFTDV
+445 LVEKDLDISATFTDV

-467 DSVINEIKNAQDIK
+467 DSVIDEIKNAQDIK

-488 TLGVTLPLA
+488 TLGVALPLA

-515 GMLRDANID
+515 GMLRDANTD
-524 TETLKNK
+524 TATFGNK
-531 SVTLKNGNI
+531 SVTLKNGKI
-540 VSNYDKGT
+540 ISNYDKGT

-555 YLAALTLDGVT
+555 YLAAFTLDGVT
-566 VSNSSISKVNPI
+566 VSNSSISTVNPI

-631 SDDFDNTAFLGNTEG
+631 SDDFDNTGFLGNTEG

-685 AEANVTTNTK
+685 ASEANVTTNTK
-695 YKTTAGSWGS
+695 YKTTAGSWKT

-769 YDHDEDKTTVVTEN
+769 YDHDEDETTVVTEN
-783 NVVKKT
+783 NVVKSNIAEVVAKSE
-789 LKELNEMTTDD
+789 KDD
-800 DANLY
+800 TKLYY
-805 VTTGLLTKIENAQYG
+805 VTGVVKDIYDETHGNIHLLDKTTGQSMI
-820 NLYLTDKAT
+820 
-829 GEELYVYGTYLDNNY
+829 VYGTYLTNEY
-844 SFDGTKFS
+844 SFDGSKFS
-852 FDKGAKVITSDYL
+852 FKQSDSTPITKEYI
-865 GKEITVAGTFK
+865 GKEITVAGTLGFHGGAGQIVNGFVLDAK
-876 NYNGTTKELVNA
+876 ADKYNDDLTV
-888 VVIDSSA
+888 S
-895 EKVAAKVVTE
+895 
-905 YDAEKGTVT
+905 YDNSKGTV
-914 VEEGKLGDKLKVT
+914 VLSKENPQLGDEVTIT
-927 ATPKEGYKVS
+927 ATPKEGYRLSKVTLKTIDDVES
-937 SIKVNDQALTVAEDN
+937 DITSTLK
-952 TAEFTAEL
+952 FTAGL
-960 NNKVV
+960 KDTIT
-965 VEFVSES
+965 VEFVSDS
-972 APVAKVYNVSFNKDN
+972 TPVATVHEVVFNGEN
-987 NKKIVNGYEN
+987 NNEPVGAYDKTWTNTTNGIKYVIVNG
-997 NWTNVSD
+997 
-1004 DITYNVENCNNNG
+1004 NNNTNKWDYIKFG
-1017 TAEGQIG
+1017 RKKVASIG
-1024 KTEWNYIRIGSKN
+1024 NIHTLSPFA
-1037 NPSVGSIATATPFVE
+1037 NPIASST
-1052 AIAESAITIDK
+1052 ITIDSITAAK
-1063 VNVTYINSIKLLVST
+1063 VNSIKFYIST
-1078 SKDFTTDTTT
+1078 NEDFSNAEVHNLAIKTGVIETT
-1088 SYDVKVA
+1088 V
-1095 KGEQITKITT
+1095 TT
-1105 PVANAYYKYVID
+1105 PVANAYYKYEFD
-1117 CKQTNKKIGNG
+1117 CQSGSGNG
-1128 PIQISKITFTTVAE
+1128 FVQISKVTFTEKV

>member
-1 MKYML
+1 
-6 RLNWR
+6 
-11 ENKFQTMKKKNHLI
+11 MKKKNHLI

-68 GTVTIGAVEHGS
+68 GTVAIGAVEHGS
-80 VTADKMTAEVGAD
+80 VTADKMTTEVGAD

-185 VNGADVALDGNNQA
+185 VNDADVALDGNNQA

-220 VTIGTIEHG
+220 VTIGTFEHG

-242 DVTFKITSETGYDV
+242 DVTFKITSDTGYDV
-256 SFFKVNGSDVD
+256 SFFKVNGSAVD

-308 TPTHGTIAVEG
+308 TPAHGTIAVEG

-349 EQVQAIDNT
+349 EQVQASDNT
-358 YTTIMGEYGLFVN
+358 YTTTMGEYGLFVN

-391 EHKNKVDDS
+391 EHKNKADDT

-488 TLGVTLPLA
+488 TLGVALPLA

-510 TSTLN
+510 TSTLDV
-515 GMLRDANID
+515 MLSVAKTDAG
-524 TETLKNK
+524 NK
-531 SVTLKNGNI
+531 SVTLKNGSI

-555 YLAALTLDGVT
+555 YLAAFTLDGVT
-566 VSNSSISKVNPI
+566 VSNSSISKDNPI

-631 SDDFDNTAFLGNTEG
+631 SDDFDNTGFLGNTEG

-695 YKTTAGSWGS
+695 YKTTAGSWKS

-714 ILGDERTSAYNT
+714 ILGDESTSAYNT

-805 VTTGLLTKIENAQYG
+805 VTTGVLTKIKTPKYG
-820 NLYLTDKAT
+820 SLYLTDKAT
-829 GEELYVYGTYLDNNY
+829 GEELYVHGTYLDNNY
-844 SFDGTKFS
+844 SFDGTQFS

-865 GKEITVAGTFK
+865 GKEITVAGTFQ
-876 NYNGTTKELVNA
+876 NYQGTTKELVNA

-914 VEEGKLGDKLKVT
+914 VEEGKVGDKLTVT

-937 SIKVNDQALTVAEDN
+937 SIKVNDQALTVADDN

-965 VEFVSES
+965 VEFVSDS

-987 NKKIVNGYEN
+987 NKNKAGGYEN
-997 NWTNVSD
+997 EWTNVSD
-1004 DITYNVENCNNNG
+1004 GFTYNVVNCNNNNND
-1017 TAEGQIG
+1017 
-1024 KTEWNYIRIGSKN
+1024 WDFIRIGSKKKAY
-1037 NPSVGSIATATPFVE
+1037 VGSIATASAFPE

-1063 VNVTYINSIKLLVST
+1063 GVVANDINSIQLLVST
-1078 SKDFTTDTTT
+1078 SADFKTGTT
-1088 SYDVKVA
+1088 SYKVNVA
-1095 KGEQITKITT
+1095 AGEQITKITT

-1117 CKQTNKKIGNG
+1117 CKKASKNG

>member
-1 MKYML
+1 ML

-11 ENKFQTMKKKNHLI
+11 ENKFQTMKKKTHLI

-166 ENVTFTVA
+166 EKVTFTVA

-185 VNGADVALDGNNQA
+185 VNDADVALDGNNQA

-242 DVTFKITSETGYDV
+242 DVTFKITSDTGYDV
-256 SFFKVNGSDVD
+256 SFFKVNGSAVD

-276 GKTYG
+276 RKTYW

-302 YPIEWD
+302 YSIDWD
-308 TPTHGTIAVEG
+308 APSHGTIAVEG
-319 GKTQATY
+319 GKTSATY
-326 GDEVKFIFTPETGYE
+326 GEDVKFIFTPETGYE
-341 IKYLAINE
+341 IKNLTINN
-349 EQVQAIDNT
+349 EQVQWADDNT

-391 EHKNKVDDS
+391 EHKNKADNS
-400 QDYLYGDTAVVTV
+400 QNYLYGNTAVVTV

-467 DSVINEIKNAQDIK
+467 DSVIDEIKNAQDIK

-488 TLGVTLPLA
+488 TLGVALPLA
-497 KGTTEYDLDGHTI
+497 KGTTEYDLNGHTI
-510 TSTLN
+510 TSTLD
-515 GMLRDANID
+515 GMLRDANTD
-524 TETLKNK
+524 TKTFGNK
-531 SVTLKNGNI
+531 FVTLKNGSI

-548 VNVIDSS
+548 VNVINSS
-555 YLAALTLDGVT
+555 YLAAFTLDGVT
-566 VSNSSISKVNPI
+566 VSNSSISKDNPI

-685 AEANVTTNTK
+685 AEANVTTNIK
-695 YKTTAGSWGS
+695 YKTTAGSWKS

-714 ILGDERTSAYNT
+714 ILGDETTSAYNT

-805 VTTGLLTKIENAQYG
+805 VTTGVLTEIKNAQFG

-829 GEELYVYGTYLDNNY
+829 GEELYVFGTYLDNNY
-844 SFDGTKFS
+844 SFDGTQFS
-852 FDKGAKVITSDYL
+852 FDKGGAEVITSDYL

-876 NYNGTTKELVNA
+876 NFKGTKELVNV

-914 VEEGKLGDKLKVT
+914 VEEGKLGDKLTVT

-937 SIKVNDQALTVAEDN
+937 SIKANDQALTVAEDN

-965 VEFVSES
+965 VEFVSEF
-972 APVAKVYNVSFNKDN
+972 APVAKVYNVLFNKDN
-987 NKKIVNGYEN
+987 NKEAISGYDKE
-997 NWTNVSD
+997 WTNLSD
-1004 DITYNVENCNNNG
+1004 DITYKVVNCNNNG
-1017 TAEGQIG
+1017 TGGGQTG
-1024 KTEWNYIRIGSKN
+1024 KNPWNYIRIGSKN
-1037 NPSVGSIATATPFVE
+1037 NPSVGSIATASPFAE
-1052 AIAESAITIDK
+1052 AIAESTIKIDA
-1063 VNVTYINSIKLLVST
+1063 VTPTSINSIKLLIST
-1078 SKDFTTDTTT
+1078 SENFTDDTTT
-1088 SYDVKVA
+1088 SYDVNVA
-1095 KGEQITKITT
+1095 KGEQTTKIKT

-1117 CKQTNKKIGNG
+1117 CKQASKNG

>member
-1 MKYML
+1 
-6 RLNWR
+6 
-11 ENKFQTMKKKNHLI
+11 MKKKNHLI

-185 VNGADVALDGNNQA
+185 VNDAEVALDGNNKA

-220 VTIGTIEHG
+220 VTIGTFEHG
-229 AVTADKMTAKIGE
+229 SVTADKMTAKIGE
-242 DVTFKITSETGYDV
+242 DVTFKITSDTGYDV
-256 SFFKVNGSDVD
+256 SFFKVNGSAVD

-276 GKTYG
+276 GKTYW

-302 YPIEWD
+302 YSIDWD
-308 TPTHGTIAVEG
+308 APTHGTIAVEG

-358 YTTIMGEYGLFVN
+358 YTTIMGEYGLFVT

-391 EHKNKVDDS
+391 EHKNKADNS
-400 QDYLYGDTAVVTV
+400 QNYLYGNTAVVTV

-515 GMLRDANID
+515 GMLRDANTDIA
-524 TETLKNK
+524 TFGNK
-531 SVTLKNGNI
+531 SVTLKNGSI
-540 VSNYDKGT
+540 ISNYDKGT

-555 YLAALTLDGVT
+555 YLAAFTLDGVT
-566 VSNSSISKVNPI
+566 VSNSSISTVNPI

-695 YKTTAGSWGS
+695 YKTTAGSWRS
-705 GNEVVSGGL
+705 GNEVISGGL

-769 YDHDEDKTTVVTEN
+769 YDHDEDETTVVTEN

-800 DANLY
+800 NANLY
-805 VTTGLLTKIENAQYG
+805 ITTGVLTEIKSTQFG

-829 GEELYVYGTYLDNNY
+829 GEELYVFGTYLDNNY
-844 SFDGTKFS
+844 SFDGTEFS
-852 FDKGAKVITSDYL
+852 FDKGAEVITSDYL

-876 NYNGTTKELVNA
+876 NYKGTKELVNA

-914 VEEGKLGDKLKVT
+914 VEEGKLGDKLMVT

-937 SIKVNDQALTVAEDN
+937 SIKVNDQALTVADDN

-960 NNKVV
+960 NNKIV

-972 APVAKVYNVSFNKDN
+972 APVAKVYNVLFNKDN
-987 NKKIVNGYEN
+987 NKKITKGYEN
-997 NWTNVSD
+997 DWTNVSD
-1004 DITYNVENCNNNG
+1004 GITYNLKNCNNNG

-1024 KTEWNYIRIGSKN
+1024 KPEWNYVRFGSKN
-1037 NPSVGSIATATPFVE
+1037 GDSKGTITTDSPFAE

-1063 VNVTYINSIKLLVST
+1063 VNDAYINSIKLLVST
-1078 SKDFTTDTTT
+1078 SAEFTNDTTT
-1088 SYDVKVA
+1088 SYDVNVA
-1095 KGEQITKITT
+1095 EGKQTTKIKT
-1105 PVANAYYKYVID
+1105 PVANAYYRYVID
-1117 CKQTNKKIGNG
+1117 CKKASKNG

>member
-1 MKYML
+1 
-6 RLNWR
+6 
-11 ENKFQTMKKKNHLI
+11 MKKKNHLI

-185 VNGADVALDGNNQA
+185 VNDADVALDGNNKA

-220 VTIGTIEHG
+220 VTIGAIEHG

-242 DVTFKITSETGYDV
+242 DVTFKITSDTGYDV
-256 SFFKVNGSDVD
+256 SFFKVNGSAVD

-308 TPTHGTIAVEG
+308 TPAHGTIAVEG

-326 GDEVKFIFTPETGYE
+326 GEEVKFIFTPETGYE
-341 IKYLAINE
+341 IKYLTINE
-349 EQVQAIDNT
+349 EPVQAINNT
-358 YTTIMGEYGLFVN
+358 YTTTMGEYGLFVT

-420 IETITVDGKA
+420 IETITVNGEA

-467 DSVINEIKNAQDIK
+467 DSVIDEIKNAQDIK

-515 GMLRDANID
+515 GMLRDASTD
-524 TETLKNK
+524 TATFGNK
-531 SVTLKNGNI
+531 SVTLKNGSI
-540 VSNYDKGT
+540 ISNYDKGT

-555 YLAALTLDGVT
+555 YLAAFTLDGVT
-566 VSNSSISKVNPI
+566 VSNSSISTDNPI

-618 KTITIDNTKVTVT
+618 KTITIENTKVTVT

-651 KNSTFTADRQAV
+651 KDSTFTADRQAV

-685 AEANVTTNTK
+685 SEANVTTNTK
-695 YKTTAGSWGS
+695 YKTTAGSWKS

-714 ILGDERTSAYNT
+714 ILGDERTNAYNT

-763 AVEAYG
+763 TVEAYG
-769 YDHDEDKTTVVTEN
+769 YDHDEDETTVVTEN

-805 VTTGLLTKIENAQYG
+805 VTTGVLTEIKNTQFG

-829 GEELYVYGTYLDNNY
+829 GEELYVFGTYLDNTY
-844 SFDGTKFS
+844 SFDGTQFS
-852 FDKGAKVITSDYL
+852 FDQKGAEVITSDYL

-876 NYNGTTKELVNA
+876 NYKGTKELVNA

-905 YDAEKGTVT
+905 YDVEKGTVT
-914 VEEGKLGDKLKVT
+914 VEEGKVGDKLTVT

-972 APVAKVYNVSFNKDN
+972 APVAKVYTVSFVKANCESSTDYYSNKVWTNTTDGLTYSIVNCANN
-987 NKKIVNGYEN
+987 NKQWDFIK
-997 NWTNVSD
+997 
-1004 DITYNVENCNNNG
+1004 
-1017 TAEGQIG
+1017 A
-1024 KTEWNYIRIGSKN
+1024 GSKKQD
-1037 NPSVGSIATATPFVE
+1037 SIGTITTDSPFTE
-1052 AIAESAITIDK
+1052 AIAESTIKIDA
-1063 VNVTYINSIKLLVST
+1063 VTPESINSIKLLVST

-1088 SYDVKVA
+1088 SYDVNVA
-1095 KGEQITKITT
+1095 KGEQTTKIKT
-1105 PVANAYYKYVID
+1105 PVANAYYRYVID
-1117 CKQTNKKIGNG
+1117 CKKSKNG
-1128 PIQISKITFTTVAE
+1128 VIQISKITFTTVAE

>member
-1 MKYML
+1 
-6 RLNWR
+6 
-11 ENKFQTMKKKNHLI
+11 MKKKNHLI

-40 TDSSTTQ
+40 NDSSTTQ

-185 VNGADVALDGNNQA
+185 VNDADVALDGNNQA

-220 VTIGTIEHG
+220 VTIGTMEHG

-242 DVTFKITSETGYDV
+242 DVTFKITSETGYEV
-256 SFFKVNGSDVD
+256 NFFKVNGISVK
-267 YETKEDSTT
+267 YEAKEDPTT

-290 GLTVTAEFKLGV
+290 GLTVTAEFKLAV
-302 YPIEWD
+302 YTIEWD
-308 TPTHGTIAVEG
+308 TPAHGTIAVEG
-319 GKTQATY
+319 DKASATY
-326 GDEVKFIFTPETGYE
+326 GEEVKFIFTPETGYE
-341 IKYLAINE
+341 IKYLTVNE
-349 EQVQAIDNT
+349 EQVQWASDNT
-358 YTTIMGEYGLFVN
+358 YTTIMGEYGLFVT

-391 EHKNKVDDS
+391 EHKNKADDT

-420 IETITVDGKA
+420 IETITVDGKT
-430 IEVPEDKKGGYSFEQ
+430 IQVPEDKKGGYSFEQ

-460 HTISEFT
+460 HTLSEFT

-488 TLGVTLPLA
+488 TLGVALPLA
-497 KGTTEYDLDGHTI
+497 KGTTEYDLGGHTI

-515 GMLRDANID
+515 GMLRDANTD
-524 TETLKNK
+524 TATFGNK
-531 SVTLKNGNI
+531 SVTLKNGKI
-540 VSNYDKGT
+540 ISNYDKGT

-555 YLAALTLDGVT
+555 YLAAFTLDGVT
-566 VSNSSISKVNPI
+566 VSNSSISTVNPI

-695 YKTTAGSWGS
+695 YKTAAGSWKS

-714 ILGDERTSAYNT
+714 ILGDESTSAYNT

-783 NVVKKT
+783 NVVKSNIAEVVAKSE
-789 LKELNEMTTDD
+789 KDD
-800 DANLY
+800 TKLYY
-805 VTTGLLTKIENAQYG
+805 VTGVVKDIYDETHGNIHLLDKTTGQSMI
-820 NLYLTDKAT
+820 
-829 GEELYVYGTYLDNNY
+829 VYGTYLTNEY
-844 SFDGTKFS
+844 SFDGSKFS
-852 FDKGAKVITSDYL
+852 FKQSDSTPITKEYI
-865 GKEITVAGTFK
+865 GKEITVAGTLGFHGGAGQIANGFVLDAK
-876 NYNGTTKELVNA
+876 ADKYNDDLTV
-888 VVIDSSA
+888 S
-895 EKVAAKVVTE
+895 
-905 YDAEKGTVT
+905 YDNNKGTV
-914 VEEGKLGDKLKVT
+914 VLSKENPQLGDEVTIT
-927 ATPKEGYKVS
+927 ATPKEGYRLSKVTLKTIDDVES
-937 SIKVNDQALTVAEDN
+937 DITSTLK
-952 TAEFTAEL
+952 FTAGL
-960 NNKVV
+960 KDTIT
-965 VEFVSES
+965 VEFVSDS
-972 APVAKVYNVSFNKDN
+972 TPVATVHEVVFNGEN
-987 NKKIVNGYEN
+987 NNEPVGAYDKTWTNTTNGIKYVIVNG
-997 NWTNVSD
+997 
-1004 DITYNVENCNNNG
+1004 NNNTNKWDYIKFG
-1017 TAEGQIG
+1017 RKKDASIG
-1024 KTEWNYIRIGSKN
+1024 NIHTLS
-1037 NPSVGSIATATPFVE
+1037 PFVNP
-1052 AIAESAITIDK
+1052 IASSTITIDSIIAAK
-1063 VNVTYINSIKLLVST
+1063 VNSIKFYIST
-1078 SKDFTTDTTT
+1078 NDNFSDATVYNLAIKAGVIETT
-1088 SYDVKVA
+1088 V
-1095 KGEQITKITT
+1095 TT
-1105 PVANAYYKYVID
+1105 PVANAYYKYEFD
-1117 CKQTNKKIGNG
+1117 CQSGSGNG
-1128 PIQISKITFTTVAE
+1128 FVQISKVTFTEKV

>member
-1 MKYML
+1 
-6 RLNWR
+6 
-11 ENKFQTMKKKNHLI
+11 MKKKNHLI

-40 TDSSTTQ
+40 NDSSTTQ

-121 NQVVVKMVEGGLTVS
+121 NQVVVKMVEGGLTIS

-185 VNGADVALDGNNQA
+185 VNDADVALDGNNQA

-242 DVTFKITSETGYDV
+242 DVTFKITSDTGYDV
-256 SFFKVNGSDVD
+256 NFFKVNGSDVR
-267 YETKEDSTT
+267 YETKEDPTT

-290 GLTVTAEFKLGV
+290 GLTVTAEFKLAV
-302 YPIEWD
+302 YTIEWD
-308 TPTHGTIAVEG
+308 TPAHGTIAVEG
-319 GKTQATY
+319 DKKSATY
-326 GDEVKFIFTPETGYE
+326 GEEVKFIFTPETGYE
-341 IKYLAINE
+341 IKYLTINE
-349 EQVQAIDNT
+349 EQVQWASDNT
-358 YTTIMGEYGLFVN
+358 YTTIMGEYGLFVT

-391 EHKNKVDDS
+391 EHKNKADDT

-430 IEVPEDKKGGYSFEQ
+430 IQVPEDKKGGYSFEQ

-467 DSVINEIKNAQDIK
+467 DSVIDEIKNAQDIK

-488 TLGVTLPLA
+488 TLGVALPLA

-515 GMLRDANID
+515 GMLRDANTD
-524 TETLKNK
+524 TATFGNK
-531 SVTLKNGNI
+531 SVTLKNGKI
-540 VSNYDKGT
+540 ISNYDKGT

-555 YLAALTLDGVT
+555 YLAAFTLDGVT
-566 VSNSSISKVNPI
+566 VSNSTISTVNPI

-631 SDDFDNTAFLGNTEG
+631 SDDFDNTGFLGNTEG

-685 AEANVTTNTK
+685 ASEANATTNTK
-695 YKTTAGSWGS
+695 YKTTAGSWKS

-737 TVAKGDKMSIHSDGT
+737 TVAKGDKMSIHSDGA

-769 YDHDEDKTTVVTEN
+769 YDHDEDETTVVTEN

-805 VTTGLLTKIENAQYG
+805 VTTGVLTEIKNAQFG

-829 GEELYVYGTYLDNNY
+829 GEELYVFGTYLDNNY

-852 FDKGAKVITSDYL
+852 FDKGAEVITSDYL

-876 NYNGTTKELVNA
+876 NFKGTKELVSA

-914 VEEGKLGDKLKVT
+914 VEEGKLGDKLTVT

-937 SIKVNDQALTVAEDN
+937 SIKVNDQALTVADDN

-972 APVAKVYNVSFNKDN
+972 APVAKVYTVSFVKANCGKGSTDYVSGKAWTN
-987 NKKIVNGYEN
+987 TTDGLTYSIVNCAN
-997 NWTNVSD
+997 
-1004 DITYNVENCNNNG
+1004 NNNG
-1017 TAEGQIG
+1017 WDFIKA
-1024 KTEWNYIRIGSKN
+1024 GSSKKD
-1037 NPSVGSIATATPFVE
+1037 SIATITTDSPFAE
-1052 AIAESAITIDK
+1052 AIAESTIKIDAVK
-1063 VNVTYINSIKLLVST
+1063 PASINSIKLLVST
-1078 SKDFTTDTTT
+1078 SENFTNDTTT
-1088 SYDVKVA
+1088 SYDVNVA
-1095 KGEQITKITT
+1095 EGEQTTKITT
-1105 PVANAYYKYVID
+1105 PVANAYYRYVID
-1117 CKQTNKKIGNG
+1117 CKKASKNG

>member
-1 MKYML
+1 
-6 RLNWR
+6 
-11 ENKFQTMKKKNHLI
+11 MKKKNHLI

-40 TDSSTTQ
+40 NDSSTTQ
-47 PGSNNPTTPTA
+47 PGSNNPITPTA

-185 VNGADVALDGNNQA
+185 VNDADVALDGNNQA
-199 VVVMVAGGL
+199 VVVMVPGGL

-220 VTIGTIEHG
+220 VTIGAVEHG
-229 AVTADKMTAKIGE
+229 SVTADKMTAKIGE
-242 DVTFKITSETGYDV
+242 DVTFKITSDTGYDV
-256 SFFKVNGSDVD
+256 SFFKVNGSAVD
-267 YETKEDSTT
+267 YVTKEDSTT

-308 TPTHGTIAVEG
+308 VPTHGTIAVEG

-326 GDEVKFIFTPETGYE
+326 GDEVKFIFTPDTGYE
-341 IKYLAINE
+341 IKYLTINE
-349 EQVQAIDNT
+349 EPVQWANDNT
-358 YTTIMGEYGLFVN
+358 YTTTMGEYGLFVT

-400 QDYLYGDTAVVTV
+400 QNYFYGDTAVVTV
-413 TPNEGFM
+413 TPNEGYM

-467 DSVINEIKNAQDIK
+467 DSVIDEIKNAQDIK

-488 TLGVTLPLA
+488 TLGVALPLA

-515 GMLRDANID
+515 GMLRDANTD
-524 TETLKNK
+524 TATFGNK
-531 SVTLKNGNI
+531 SVTLKNGSI
-540 VSNYDKGT
+540 ISNYDKGT
-548 VNVIDSS
+548 VNVINSS
-555 YLAALTLDGVT
+555 NLAALTLDGVT
-566 VSNSSISKVNPI
+566 VSNSSISTVNPI

-685 AEANVTTNTK
+685 VEANVTTNTK
-695 YKTTAGSWGS
+695 YKTTAGSWKT

-769 YDHDEDKTTVVTEN
+769 YDHDEDETTVVTEN

-805 VTTGLLTKIENAQYG
+805 VTTGVLTEIKNAKYG
-820 NLYLTDKAT
+820 DLYLTDKAT
-829 GEELYVYGTYLDNNY
+829 GEELYVHGTYLDNNY

-852 FDKGAKVITSDYL
+852 FDKNGAKVITSDYL
-865 GKEITVAGTFK
+865 GKEITIAGTFK
-876 NYNGTTKELVNA
+876 NFKGTKELVNA

-914 VEEGKLGDKLKVT
+914 VEEGKLGDKLTVT

-937 SIKVNDQALTVAEDN
+937 SIKVNDQALTVVEDN

-972 APVAKVYNVSFNKDN
+972 APVAKVYTVSFVKANCGKGSTDYVSGKAWTN
-987 NKKIVNGYEN
+987 TTDGLTYSIVN
-997 NWTNVSD
+997 
-1004 DITYNVENCNNNG
+1004 CANNG
-1017 TAEGQIG
+1017 S
-1024 KTEWNYIRIGSKN
+1024 KDWDYIKVGSKN
-1037 NPSVGSIATATPFVE
+1037 KDSIGTITTDKPFAE
-1052 AIAESAITIDK
+1052 AIAESTIKIDA
-1063 VNVTYINSIKLLVST
+1063 VTPTSINSIKLLVST
-1078 SKDFTTDTTT
+1078 SADFTPETTA
-1088 SYDVKVA
+1088 SYDVTVA
-1095 KGEQITKITT
+1095 KGEQTTKIKT
-1105 PVANAYYKYVID
+1105 PVANAYYRYVID
-1117 CKQTNKKIGNG
+1117 CKKAKNNG
-1128 PIQISKITFTTVAE
+1128 PISISKITFTTVAE

>member
-1 MKYML
+1 
-6 RLNWR
+6 
-11 ENKFQTMKKKNHLI
+11 MKKKNHLI

-47 PGSNNPTTPTA
+47 PGSTNPTTPTA

-213 FELGSGT
+213 FELGSVT
-220 VTIGTIEHG
+220 VTIGTFEHG

-256 SFFKVNGSDVD
+256 SFFKVNGSAVD
-267 YETKEDSTT
+267 YVTKEDSTT

-302 YPIEWD
+302 YSIEWD
-308 TPTHGTIAVEG
+308 PTTHGTIAVES

-326 GDEVKFIFTPETGYE
+326 GEEVKFVFTPETGYE
-341 IKYLAINE
+341 IKYLTVNE
-349 EQVQAIDNT
+349 EQVQWASDNT
-358 YTTIMGEYGLFVN
+358 YTTTMGEYGLFVT

-391 EHKNKVDDS
+391 EHKNKADDT
-400 QDYLYGDTAVVTV
+400 QDYLYGDTSVVTV

-467 DSVINEIKNAQDIK
+467 DSVIDEIKNAQDIK

-488 TLGVTLPLA
+488 TLGVVLPLA

-515 GMLRDANID
+515 GMFRDANTDIA
-524 TETLKNK
+524 TFGNK
-531 SVTLKNGNI
+531 SVTLKNGSI
-540 VSNYDKGT
+540 ISNYDKGT

-555 YLAALTLDGVT
+555 YLAAFTLDGVT
-566 VSNSSISKVNPI
+566 VSNSSISTVNPI

-695 YKTTAGSWGS
+695 YKTAAGSWKS

-714 ILGDERTSAYNT
+714 ILGDESTSAYNT

-783 NVVKKT
+783 NVVKSNIAEVVAKSE
-789 LKELNEMTTDD
+789 KDD
-800 DANLY
+800 TKLYY
-805 VTTGLLTKIENAQYG
+805 VTGVVKDIYDETHGNIHLLDKTTGQSMI
-820 NLYLTDKAT
+820 
-829 GEELYVYGTYLDNNY
+829 VYGTYLTNEY
-844 SFDGTKFS
+844 SFDGSKFS
-852 FDKGAKVITSDYL
+852 FKQSDSTPITKEYI
-865 GKEITVAGTFK
+865 GKEITVAGTLGFHGGAGQIANGFVLDAK
-876 NYNGTTKELVNA
+876 ADKYNDDLTV
-888 VVIDSSA
+888 S
-895 EKVAAKVVTE
+895 
-905 YDAEKGTVT
+905 YDNNKGTV
-914 VEEGKLGDKLKVT
+914 VLSKDNPQLGDEVTIT
-927 ATPKEGYKVS
+927 ATPKEGYRLSKVTLKTIDDVES
-937 SIKVNDQALTVAEDN
+937 DITSTLK
-952 TAEFTAEL
+952 FTAGL
-960 NNKVV
+960 KDTIT
-965 VEFVSES
+965 VEFVSDS
-972 APVAKVYNVSFNKDN
+972 TPVATVHEVVFNGEN
-987 NKKIVNGYEN
+987 NNEPVGAYDKTWTNTTNGIKYVIVNG
-997 NWTNVSD
+997 
-1004 DITYNVENCNNNG
+1004 NNNTNKWDYIKFG
-1017 TAEGQIG
+1017 RKKVASIG
-1024 KTEWNYIRIGSKN
+1024 NIHTLS
-1037 NPSVGSIATATPFVE
+1037 PFVNP
-1052 AIAESAITIDK
+1052 IASSTITIDSIIAAK
-1063 VNVTYINSIKLLVST
+1063 VNSIKFYIST
-1078 SKDFTTDTTT
+1078 NDNFSDATVYNLAIKAGVIETT
-1088 SYDVKVA
+1088 V
-1095 KGEQITKITT
+1095 TT
-1105 PVANAYYKYVID
+1105 PVANAYYKYEFD
-1117 CKQTNKKIGNG
+1117 CQSGSGNG
-1128 PIQISKITFTTVAE
+1128 FVQISKVTFTEKV

>member
-1 MKYML
+1 
-6 RLNWR
+6 
-11 ENKFQTMKKKNHLI
+11 MKKKNHLI

-151 DHGSISADKSTAKIG
+151 NHGSISADKSTAKIG

-185 VNGADVALDGNNQA
+185 VNDVDVALDGNNQA

-242 DVTFKITSETGYDV
+242 DVTFKITSDTGYDV
-256 SFFKVNGSDVD
+256 SSFKVNGSDAD
-267 YETKEDSTT
+267 YVTKEDSTT
-276 GKTYG
+276 GKTYW

-290 GLTVTAEFKLGV
+290 GLTVTAEFKLAV
-302 YPIEWD
+302 YSIEWD
-308 TPTHGTIAVEG
+308 PATHGTIAVEG
-319 GKTQATY
+319 GKTSATY
-326 GDEVKFIFTPETGYE
+326 GEDVKFIFTPETGYE
-341 IKYLAINE
+341 IKYLTINE
-349 EQVQAIDNT
+349 EQVQWASDNT
-358 YTTIMGEYGLFVN
+358 YTTTMGEYGLFVT

-391 EHKNKVDDS
+391 EHKNKLDDS
-400 QDYLYGDTAVVTV
+400 QDYKYGDTAVVTV

-481 VKLAGDV
+481 IKLAGDV

-515 GMLRDANID
+515 GMLRDASTD
-524 TETLKNK
+524 TATFGNK
-531 SVTLKNGNI
+531 SVTLKNGSI
-540 VSNYDKGT
+540 ISNYDKGT

-555 YLAALTLDGVT
+555 YLAAFTLDGVT
-566 VSNSSISKVNPI
+566 VSNSSISTVNPI

-631 SDDFDNTAFLGNTEG
+631 SDDFDNTGFLGNTEG

-670 DISGSTFVSTGKWLD
+670 DISGSTFVSTGKWLN
-685 AEANVTTNTK
+685 ASEANVTTNTK
-695 YKTTAGSWGS
+695 YKTTAGSWKA

-783 NVVKKT
+783 NVVKSNIAEVVAKSA
-789 LKELNEMTTDD
+789 KDD
-800 DANLY
+800 TKLYY
-805 VTTGLLTKIENAQYG
+805 VTGVVKDIYDEAHGNIHLLDKTTGQSMI
-820 NLYLTDKAT
+820 
-829 GEELYVYGTYLDNNY
+829 VYGTYLTNEY

-852 FDKGAKVITSDYL
+852 FQQSDSTPITKEYI
-865 GKEITVAGTFK
+865 GKEITVAGTLGLYGGAGQIANGFVLDAK
-876 NYNGTTKELVNA
+876 ADKYNDDLTV
-888 VVIDSSA
+888 S
-895 EKVAAKVVTE
+895 
-905 YDAEKGTVT
+905 YDNNKGTV
-914 VEEGKLGDKLKVT
+914 VLSKENPQLGDEVTIT
-927 ATPKEGYKVS
+927 ATPKEGYRLSKVTLKTIDDVES
-937 SIKVNDQALTVAEDN
+937 DITSTLK
-952 TAEFTAEL
+952 FTAGL
-960 NNKVV
+960 KDTIT
-965 VEFVSES
+965 VEFVSDS
-972 APVAKVYNVSFNKDN
+972 APVATVHEVVFNSKN
-987 NKKIVNGYEN
+987 NSKGNSSYTDS
-997 NWTNVSD
+997 WTNTTDGV
-1004 DITYNVENCNNNG
+1004 TYNISNANNNNNG
-1017 TAEGQIG
+1017 WSYIKTGKNCTITTAAPFANAISS
-1024 KTEWNYIRIGSKN
+1024 TTI
-1037 NPSVGSIATATPFVE
+1037 SID
-1052 AIAESAITIDK
+1052 AITVK
-1063 VNVTYINSIKLLVST
+1063 NVTSIKLYVST
-1078 SKDFTTDTTT
+1078 DSTFTKDVQTFEIEKKKGDIQTT
-1088 SYDVKVA
+1088 
-1095 KGEQITKITT
+1095 ITNPI
-1105 PVANAYYKYVID
+1105 ANAYYKYELKSTSTKSITIT
-1117 CKQTNKKIGNG
+1117 KL
-1128 PIQISKITFTTVAE
+1128 TFTEAVE

>member
-1 MKYML
+1 
-6 RLNWR
+6 
-11 ENKFQTMKKKNHLI
+11 MKKKNHLI

-40 TDSSTTQ
+40 NDSSTTQ

-185 VNGADVALDGNNQA
+185 VNDADVALDGNNQA

-220 VTIGTIEHG
+220 VTIGTMEHG

-242 DVTFKITSETGYDV
+242 DVTFKITSETGYEV
-256 SFFKVNGSDVD
+256 NFFKVNGSDVR
-267 YETKEDSTT
+267 YETKEDPTT

-290 GLTVTAEFKLGV
+290 GLTVTAEFKLAV
-302 YPIEWD
+302 YTIEWD
-308 TPTHGTIAVEG
+308 TPAHGTIAVEG
-319 GKTQATY
+319 DKKSATY
-326 GDEVKFIFTPETGYE
+326 GEEVKFIFTPETGYE
-341 IKYLAINE
+341 IKYLTINE
-349 EQVQAIDNT
+349 EQVQWASDNT
-358 YTTIMGEYGLFVN
+358 YTTIMGEYGLFVT

-391 EHKNKVDDS
+391 EHKNKADDT

-420 IETITVDGKA
+420 IETITVDGKT
-430 IEVPEDKKGGYSFEQ
+430 IQVPEDKKGGYSFEQ

-467 DSVINEIKNAQDIK
+467 DSVIDEIKNAQDIK
-481 VKLAGDV
+481 VKLVGDV

-515 GMLRDANID
+515 GMLRDANTD
-524 TETLKNK
+524 TATFGNK
-531 SVTLKNGNI
+531 SVTLKNGKI
-540 VSNYDKGT
+540 ISNYDKGT

-555 YLAALTLDGVT
+555 YLAAFTLDGVT
-566 VSNSSISKVNPI
+566 VSNSSISTVNPI

-631 SDDFDNTAFLGNTEG
+631 SDDFDNTGFLGNTEG

-685 AEANVTTNTK
+685 ASEANVTTNTK
-695 YKTTAGSWGS
+695 YKTTAGSWKT

-737 TVAKGDKMSIHSDGT
+737 TVVKGDKMSIHSDGT

-783 NVVKKT
+783 NVVKSNIAEVVAKSE
-789 LKELNEMTTDD
+789 KDD
-800 DANLY
+800 TKLYY
-805 VTTGLLTKIENAQYG
+805 VTGVVKDIYDETHGNIHLLDKTTGQSMI
-820 NLYLTDKAT
+820 
-829 GEELYVYGTYLDNNY
+829 VYGTYLTNEY
-844 SFDGTKFS
+844 SFDGSKFS
-852 FDKGAKVITSDYL
+852 FKQSDSTPITKEYI
-865 GKEITVAGTFK
+865 GKEITVAGTLGFHGGAGQIVNGFVLDAK
-876 NYNGTTKELVNA
+876 ADKYNDDLTV
-888 VVIDSSA
+888 S
-895 EKVAAKVVTE
+895 
-905 YDAEKGTVT
+905 YDNSKGTV
-914 VEEGKLGDKLKVT
+914 VLSKENPQLGDEVTIT
-927 ATPKEGYKVS
+927 ATPKEGYRLSKVTLKTIDDVES
-937 SIKVNDQALTVAEDN
+937 DITSTLK
-952 TAEFTAEL
+952 FTAGL
-960 NNKVV
+960 KDTIT
-965 VEFVSES
+965 VEFVSDS
-972 APVAKVYNVSFNKDN
+972 TPVATVHEVVFNGEN
-987 NKKIVNGYEN
+987 NNEPVGAYDKTWTNTTNGIKYVIVNG
-997 NWTNVSD
+997 
-1004 DITYNVENCNNNG
+1004 NNNTNKWDYIKFG
-1017 TAEGQIG
+1017 RKKVASIG
-1024 KTEWNYIRIGSKN
+1024 NIHTLSPFA
-1037 NPSVGSIATATPFVE
+1037 NPIASST
-1052 AIAESAITIDK
+1052 ITIDSITDAK
-1063 VNVTYINSIKLLVST
+1063 VNSIKFYISLMRISAMQ
-1078 SKDFTTDTTT
+1078 K
-1088 SYDVKVA
+1088 Y
-1095 KGEQITKITT
+1095 ITLQL
-1105 PVANAYYKYVID
+1105 
-1117 CKQTNKKIGNG
+1117 KQE
-1128 PIQISKITFTTVAE
+1128 S

>member
-1 MKYML
+1 ML

-33 LVGCNGG
+33 LVGCNGVN
-40 TDSSTTQ
+40 DSSTTQ

-185 VNGADVALDGNNQA
+185 VNNADVALDGNNQA

-220 VTIGTIEHG
+220 VTIGTFEHG

-256 SFFKVNGSDVD
+256 SFFKVNGSDVN

-290 GLTVTAEFKLGV
+290 GLTVTAEFKLAV
-302 YPIEWD
+302 YTIEWD

-319 GKTQATY
+319 DKTKATY
-326 GDEVKFIFTPETGYE
+326 GEEVKFLFTPETGYE

-349 EQVQAIDNT
+349 EQVQWASDNT
-358 YTTIMGEYGLFVN
+358 YTTTMGEYGLFVT

-391 EHKNKVDDS
+391 EHKNKADDT
-400 QDYLYGDTAVVTV
+400 QDYLYGDTAVFTV
-413 TPNEGFM
+413 TPNEGYM

-467 DSVINEIKNAQDIK
+467 DSVIDEIKNAQDIK
-481 VKLAGDV
+481 VKLAGDI
-488 TLGVTLPLA
+488 TLGVALPLA

-515 GMLRDANID
+515 GMLRDANTD
-524 TETLKNK
+524 TATFGTK
-531 SVTLKNGNI
+531 SITLKNGKI

-566 VSNSSISKVNPI
+566 VSNNTISTDNPI

-631 SDDFDNTAFLGNTEG
+631 SDDFDNTGFLGNTEG

-685 AEANVTTNTK
+685 ASEANVTTNTK
-695 YKTTAGSWGS
+695 YKTTAGSWKT

-769 YDHDEDKTTVVTEN
+769 YDHDEDATTVVTEN

-805 VTTGLLTKIENAQYG
+805 VTTGVLTEIKNTQFG

-829 GEELYVYGTYLDNNY
+829 GEELYVFGTYLDNNY
-844 SFDGTKFS
+844 SFDGTEFS
-852 FDKGAKVITSDYL
+852 FDKGAEVITSDYL

-876 NYNGTTKELVNA
+876 NHKGTKELVNA

-895 EKVAAKVVTE
+895 EKVVAKVVTE

-914 VEEGKLGDKLKVT
+914 VEEGKLGDKLTVT

-937 SIKVNDQALTVAEDN
+937 SIKVNDQALTVADDN

-965 VEFVSES
+965 VEFVSDS
-972 APVAKVYNVSFNKDN
+972 APVAKVYTVSFVKDN
-987 NKKIVNGYEN
+987 CESSADYVSNKAWKNTTDGLTYSIVN
-997 NWTNVSD
+997 
-1004 DITYNVENCNNNG
+1004 CANNNK
-1017 TAEGQIG
+1017 Q
-1024 KTEWNYIRIGSKN
+1024 WDYIKAGSRKQD
-1037 NPSVGSIATATPFVE
+1037 SIATITTDSPFAE
-1052 AIAESAITIDK
+1052 AIAESTINIDAVK
-1063 VNVTYINSIKLLVST
+1063 PESINSIKLLVST
-1078 SKDFTTDTTT
+1078 SADFTADTTT
-1088 SYDVKVA
+1088 SYDVNVA
-1095 KGEQITKITT
+1095 EGEQTTKIKT
-1105 PVANAYYKYVID
+1105 PVANAYYRYVVD
-1117 CKQTNKKIGNG
+1117 CKKASKNG